1 METFLLNLLKTSLL
15 GSLAILAML
24 VLKPLWRERY
34 RAKTRCWL
42 WLALA
47 AFLLLPVDFSV
58 KNAPV
63 QAAPP
68 KDYTLFVGTDK
79 TAIQSTDNLF
89 GDMAEKSGQSPAQ
102 VRDTIIQRPVTN
114 PEQKTTRYI
123 PVTTILFYGYLAGA
137 AAFLLYQGVSYALFR
152 RTVRRWK
159 RDVSRADYA
168 AMLSDTARD
177 LGVSAPE
184 MIVCE
189 AISTPAV
196 TGLLRPRLLLP
207 HERYDVQELRYI
219 LRHELCHLK
228 RRDMLLKLV
237 LLAANAMHWFNPV
250 VYLMLRQADEDIEL
264 ACDSAA
270 TDGLELPERAAYSRT
285 LLAAV
290 QSSVRALPATT
301 CFGGTVER
309 LKRRI
314 TNVLGA
320 QKKRGLG
327 VVALVLA
334 LTLTAG
340 CAISWGERAQKNDD
354 PFADKSYTVDIL
366 LYEAP
371 AFTDGFTDG
380 TYPSFRTTTNT
391 AGEKYVTLCDAW
403 GSTSIY
409 GPMEEYTLEKQSFYA
424 LFGSTKAS
432 PVDDLIQNNKSA
444 WSGHCEEASDGQP
457 NQVYLLKQKD
467 GSVYLGLA
475 GDYEEDGSELF
486 CSVFRLNEQVN
497 PIYASMDDYAAAC
510 VEDLKK
516 GTMTYSVSENNDYA
530 SRSIE
535 DTVAD
540 VRVTQLEQADSLG
553 NLSPDG
559 TVLELWYFQYEMK
572 PTNEAGMQIDVI
584 GGQELTDDGYLN
596 ENWTHY
602 LTVLHYTYG
611 EKTGYQVIGT
621 YTGNDGLWY
630 NGCSYS
636 GEEKYYLHDFYVDY
650 AGLDLPKMFIP
661 DLLNDTAADGYG
673 RANQC
678 EARLISGDGSYYFY
692 APITAWAC
700 NPGTEFWYSRY
711 DTGSYFN
718 AKKLEQSLDEAKA
731 EWESTGA
738 KAEKTD
744 AGWRFVT
751 HEGMSNT
758 IVTLFDAPDGTCYEV
773 TTHWTFDGSTEENQ
787 WGWNRDRA
795 VEGEAVILQA
805 MVNSFRTSKI
815 LFTDG
820 SPNGSESSDPAPDD
834 TAFQADLQLASNGGA
849 SWLSLN
855 TDGMA
860 VGGHD
865 PKDSAPTVLLD
876 TCDYKEYD
884 PSESSPSGSAV
895 PPGGGNP
902 LALCLSLS
910 NSARFTFYEGS
921 DFMLYQHGD
930 TRYYK
935 VSSYGDYA
943 TIFDAMLAWY
953 NKTPDK
959 EATFESDLV
968 LASNAA
974 TVDILAFCPAS
985 GESGSHA
992 PLLTGYSVAL
1002 DSYEY
1007 KPIDKPKNLD
1017 GLDSVELWPHNA
1029 QATCLI
1035 FYKGTNTVKYVSGK
1049 SERYYRA
1056 VGDFSIVDND
1066 GRTLYDLMRVW
1077 YDTAEYS
1084 DMLTSDVRAQSKSF
1098 SWQEAAQ
1105 NWANAYYGTQKE
1117 VTSGSIYKFTWL
1129 NVTVNPAEETTQA
1142 KRKAGEIDDNTY
1154 CFAVRVEFT
1163 AESANALQSAM
1174 AGNTVK
1180 CENPAAPK
1188 DAYEFYRC
1196 CTIQLRDDGRWYGT
1210 ELGTGW
1216 LCAIP
1221 KKEGLPP
1228 PFFAVFQRRA
1238 GKSTGT
1244 SQRYVV

>member
-47 AFLLLPVDFSV
+47 VFLLLPVDFSV

-168 AMLSDTARD
+168 SLLSDTARD

-207 HERYDVQELRYI
+207 HEHYDVQELRYI

-340 CAISWGERAQKNDD
+340 CAVSWGERAQKNDD
-354 PFADKSYTVDIL
+354 PFADKSYTVDTL

-371 AFTDGFTDG
+371 GFTDGFTDG
-380 TYPSFRTTTNT
+380 AYPTFRTATNP
-391 AGEKYVTLCDAW
+391 AGEKYVTMFNDLGYAL
-403 GSTSIY
+403 IY
-409 GPMEEYTLEKQSFYA
+409 GPMEEYKLEKQSFYA
-424 LFGSTKAS
+424 LFGNTRDAS
-432 PVDDLIQNNKSA
+432 PVDDLMQHNKSA
-444 WSGHCEEASDGQP
+444 WTGYCEEAKDSQP
-457 NQVYLLKQKD
+457 YQAYLLEQED
-467 GSVYLGLA
+467 GTIYLGLSA
-475 GDYEEDGSELF
+475 DYAEDGSECF
-486 CSVFRLNEQVN
+486 CMVYRLNGQIN
-497 PIYASMDDYAAAC
+497 PIYASMDDYAAERVA
-510 VEDLKK
+510 ELKK
-516 GTMTYSVSENNDYA
+516 GTMTYSVSENNEYA

-540 VRVTQLEQADSLG
+540 VRVTQLEQGDSLG

-572 PTNEAGMQIDVI
+572 PTNEAGAQINIV

-596 ENWTHY
+596 EHWTHY

-611 EKTGYQVIGT
+611 EKTGYQIIGT

-636 GEEKYYLHDFYVDY
+636 GEEKYYLHDFYIDY
-650 AGLDLPKMFIP
+650 AGLNEPKMYIP
-661 DLLNDTAADGYG
+661 DLVDGLVEDGYG
-673 RANQC
+673 HGNSV
-678 EARLISGDGSYYFY
+678 EGRLVSGSTYNFCYYY
-692 APITAWAC
+692 VPITGWAC
-700 NPGTEFWYSRY
+700 SPGTDYWYSRY
-711 DTGSYFN
+711 DTGSYFSV
-718 AKKLEQSLDEAKA
+718 KKLERGINDAKA
-731 EWESTGA
+731 EWESTGVTG
-738 KAEKTD
+738 EKVDT
-744 AGWRFVT
+744 GCWRYVT

-758 IVTLFDAPDGTCYEV
+758 IVTLFAGPNNTTYEV
-773 TTHWTFDGSTEENQ
+773 EIHWLFDGSTEENQ

-795 VEGEAVILQA
+795 VEEEAVILQA
-805 MVNSFRTSKI
+805 MVKHFTINGGI
-815 LFTDG
+815 YFTDG
-820 SPNGSESSDPAPDD
+820 SSDSESPAD
-834 TAFQADLQLASNGGA
+834 TAFLTDLQLASNGGA

-865 PKDSAPTVLLD
+865 PKDAAPTVLLD

-895 PPGGGNP
+895 PPRGGNP

-974 TVDILAFCPAS
+974 TVDILAFCPAG

-1007 KPIDKPKNLD
+1007 KPIDKPKKLD

-1196 CTIQLRDDGRWYGT
+1196 CTIQLKDDGRWYGT

-1216 LCAIP
+1216 
-1221 KKEGLPP
+1221 
-1228 PFFAVFQRRA
+1228 
-1238 GKSTGT
+1238 
-1244 SQRYVV
+1244 

>member
-47 AFLLLPVDFSV
+47 AFLLLPIDFSV

-159 RDVSRADYA
+159 RDVARADYA

-270 TDGLELPERAAYSRT
+270 TDDLDRAERAAYSRT

-327 VVALVLA
+327 IVALVLA

-340 CAISWGERAQKNDD
+340 CAVSWGERAQKNDD
-354 PFADKSYTVDIL
+354 PFADKSYTVDTL

-371 AFTDGFTDG
+371 GFTDGFTDG
-380 TYPSFRTTTNT
+380 AYPTFRTATNP
-391 AGEKYVTLCDAW
+391 AGEKYVTMFNDLGYAL
-403 GSTSIY
+403 IY
-409 GPMEEYTLEKQSFYA
+409 GPMEEYKLEKQSFYA
-424 LFGSTKAS
+424 LFGNTRDAS
-432 PVDDLIQNNKSA
+432 PVDDLMQHNKSA
-444 WSGHCEEASDGQP
+444 WTGYCEEAKDSQP
-457 NQVYLLKQKD
+457 YQAYLLEQED
-467 GSVYLGLA
+467 GTIYLGLSA
-475 GDYEEDGSELF
+475 DYAEDGSECF
-486 CSVFRLNEQVN
+486 CMVYRLNEQIN
-497 PIYASMDDYAAAC
+497 PIYASMDDYAAMC

-516 GTMTYSVSENNDYA
+516 GTMTYSVSENNEYA

-540 VRVTQLEQADSLG
+540 VRVTQLEFADSLG

-572 PTNEAGMQIDVI
+572 PTNEAGAQINIV

-611 EKTGYQVIGT
+611 EKTGYQILGT
-621 YTGNDGLWY
+621 SMSNDGLWY
-630 NGCSYS
+630 NGCGY
-636 GEEKYYLHDFYVDY
+636 GVDLKYYLHDFYVDY
-650 AGLDLPKMFIP
+650 AGLNEPKMYIP
-661 DLLNDTAADGYG
+661 NLLNAATDGYG

-815 LFTDG
+815 LPTTD
-820 SPNGSESSDPAPDD
+820 PVLDDPA
-834 TAFQADLQLASNGGA
+834 FKADLQLATNGGA
-849 SWLSLN
+849 SWMYLSKN
-855 TDGMA
+855 SAA
-860 VGGHD
+860 VSD
-865 PKDSAPTVLLD
+865 CNMRNVTPTVKLDECSYALLNEEFTPD
-876 TCDYKEYD
+876 DGKQT
-884 PSESSPSGSAV
+884 
-895 PPGGGNP
+895 
-902 LALCLSLS
+902 LTLWLS
-910 NSARFTFYEGS
+910 NNDSSHLAFYEGTNV
-921 DFMLYQHGD
+921 MLYQRD
-930 TRYYK
+930 DARYYK
-935 VSSYGDYA
+935 VSNFGDYA
-943 TIFDAMLAWY
+943 TLYDAMLAWF
-953 NKTPDK
+953 NSAQSGTEP
-959 EATFESDLV
+959 SD
-968 LASNAA
+968 ASSTTTTNAVSRDSLIKA
-974 TVDILAFCPAS
+974 A
-985 GESGSHA
+985 
-992 PLLTGYSVAL
+992 
-1002 DSYEY
+1002 DSYVDLGGYLWYTAGGKFCRWRE
-1007 KPIDKPKNLD
+1007 
-1017 GLDSVELWPHNA
+1017 GGSVETVCDLPLDYDTPVSASLSTQDNRILMNYHIGG
-1029 QATCLI
+1029 ATMGSFI
-1035 FYKGTNTVKYVSGK
+1035 T
-1049 SERYYRA
+1049 
-1056 VGDFSIVDND
+1056 D
-1066 GRTLYDLMRVW
+1066 LYDTDGKKLSSINGYNAIAISGDIIVMTDYFMPTPNNMSIS
-1077 YDTAEYS
+1077 YDCGKTFTEFGDKDWFYGSA
-1084 DMLTSDVRAQSKSF
+1084 LTED
-1098 SWQEAAQ
+1098 
-1105 NWANAYYGTQKE
+1105 GTY
-1117 VTSGSIYKFTWL
+1117 VTSVSSSLEIRDGYVYTTAVYDINHEKSDDPL
-1129 NVTVNPAEETTQA
+1129 VTH
-1142 KRKAGEIDDNTY
+1142 
-1154 CFAVRVEFT
+1154 AVRI
-1163 AESANALQSAM
+1163 SI
-1174 AGNTVK
+1174 K
-1180 CENPAAPK
+1180 
-1188 DAYEFYRC
+1188 
-1196 CTIQLRDDGRWYGT
+1196 
-1210 ELGTGW
+1210 TGAQEI
-1216 LCAIP
+1216 LD
-1221 KKEGLPP
+1221 
-1228 PFFAVFQRRA
+1228 
-1238 GKSTGT
+1238 
-1244 SQRYVV
+1244 

>member
-47 AFLLLPVDFSV
+47 VFLLLPVDFSV

-79 TAIQSTDNLF
+79 TTIQSTDNLF
-89 GDMAEKSGQSPAQ
+89 GDMAEKSGQSPAA

-137 AAFLLYQGVSYALFR
+137 AAFLLYQGLSYALFR

-159 RDVSRADYA
+159 RDVARADYA

-207 HERYDVQELRYI
+207 HEHYDVQELRYI

-228 RRDMLLKLV
+228 RRDMLFKLV

-327 VVALVLA
+327 IVALVLA

-340 CAISWGERAQKNDD
+340 CAVSWGERAQKNDD
-354 PFADKSYTVDIL
+354 PFADKSYTVDTL

-371 AFTDGFTDG
+371 GFTDGFTDG
-380 TYPSFRTTTNT
+380 AYPTFRTATNP
-391 AGEKYVTLCDAW
+391 AGEKYVTMFNDLGYAL
-403 GSTSIY
+403 IY
-409 GPMEEYTLEKQSFYA
+409 GPMEEYKLEKQSFYA
-424 LFGSTKAS
+424 LFGNTRDAS
-432 PVDDLIQNNKSA
+432 PVDDLMQHNKSA
-444 WSGHCEEASDGQP
+444 WTGYCEEAKDSQP
-457 NQVYLLKQKD
+457 YQAYLLEQED
-467 GSVYLGLA
+467 GTIYLGLSA
-475 GDYEEDGSELF
+475 DYAEDGSECF
-486 CSVFRLNEQVN
+486 CMVYRLNEQIN

-510 VEDLKK
+510 VAELKK

-540 VRVTQLEQADSLG
+540 VRVTRLEQGDSLG

-596 ENWTHY
+596 EHWTHY

-611 EKTGYQVIGT
+611 EQTGYQVIGT

-630 NGCSYS
+630 NGCNYS
-636 GEEKYYLHDFYVDY
+636 GEEKYYLHDFYIDY

-661 DLLNDTAADGYG
+661 NLLNAATDGYG

-815 LFTDG
+815 LPTTD
-820 SPNGSESSDPAPDD
+820 PVLDDPA
-834 TAFQADLQLASNGGA
+834 FKADLQLATNGGA
-849 SWLSLN
+849 SWMYLSKN
-855 TDGMA
+855 SAA
-860 VGGHD
+860 VSD
-865 PKDSAPTVLLD
+865 CNMRNVTPTVKLDECSYALLNEEFTPD
-876 TCDYKEYD
+876 DGKQT
-884 PSESSPSGSAV
+884 
-895 PPGGGNP
+895 
-902 LALCLSLS
+902 LTLWLS
-910 NSARFTFYEGS
+910 NNDSSHLAFYEGTNV
-921 DFMLYQHGD
+921 MLYQRD
-930 TRYYK
+930 DARYYK
-935 VSSYGDYA
+935 VSNFGDYA
-943 TIFDAMLAWY
+943 TLYDAMLAWF
-953 NKTPDK
+953 NSAQSGTEP
-959 EATFESDLV
+959 SD
-968 LASNAA
+968 ASSTTTTNAVSRDSLIKA
-974 TVDILAFCPAS
+974 A
-985 GESGSHA
+985 
-992 PLLTGYSVAL
+992 
-1002 DSYEY
+1002 DSYVDLGGYLWYTAGGKFCRWRE
-1007 KPIDKPKNLD
+1007 
-1017 GLDSVELWPHNA
+1017 GGSVETVCDLPLDYDTPVSASLSTQDNRILMNYHIGG
-1029 QATCLI
+1029 ATMGSFI
-1035 FYKGTNTVKYVSGK
+1035 T
-1049 SERYYRA
+1049 
-1056 VGDFSIVDND
+1056 D
-1066 GRTLYDLMRVW
+1066 LYDTDGKKLSSINGYNAIAISGDIIVMTDHFMPTPNNLSIS
-1077 YDTAEYS
+1077 YDCGKTFTEFGDKDWFYGSA
-1084 DMLTSDVRAQSKSF
+1084 LTED
-1098 SWQEAAQ
+1098 
-1105 NWANAYYGTQKE
+1105 GTY
-1117 VTSGSIYKFTWL
+1117 VTSVSSSLEIRDGYVYTTAVYDINHEKSDDPL
-1129 NVTVNPAEETTQA
+1129 VTH
-1142 KRKAGEIDDNTY
+1142 
-1154 CFAVRVEFT
+1154 AVRI
-1163 AESANALQSAM
+1163 SI
-1174 AGNTVK
+1174 K
-1180 CENPAAPK
+1180 
-1188 DAYEFYRC
+1188 
-1196 CTIQLRDDGRWYGT
+1196 
-1210 ELGTGW
+1210 TGAQEI
-1216 LCAIP
+1216 LD
-1221 KKEGLPP
+1221 
-1228 PFFAVFQRRA
+1228 
-1238 GKSTGT
+1238 
-1244 SQRYVV
+1244 

>member
-79 TAIQSTDNLF
+79 TTIQSTDNLF

-168 AMLSDTARD
+168 SLLSDTARD

-207 HERYDVQELRYI
+207 HEHYDVQELRYI

-424 LFGSTKAS
+424 LFGNTRDAS
-432 PVDDLIQNNKSA
+432 PVDDLMQHNKSA
-444 WSGHCEEASDGQP
+444 WTGYCEEAKDSQP
-457 NQVYLLKQKD
+457 YQAYLLEQED
-467 GSVYLGLA
+467 GTIYLGLSA
-475 GDYEEDGSELF
+475 DYAEDGSECF
-486 CSVFRLNEQVN
+486 CMVYRLEKEDDT
-497 PIYASMDDYAAAC
+497 IYASMDDYAAERVA
-510 VEDLKK
+510 ELKK
-516 GTMTYSVSENNDYA
+516 GTMTYSVSENNEYA

-572 PTNEAGMQIDVI
+572 PTNEAGMQINIV

-602 LTVLHYTYG
+602 LTVLHYTSG
-611 EKTGYQVIGT
+611 EQTGYQVIGT

-744 AGWRFVT
+744 TGWRFVT
-751 HEGMSNT
+751 NEGMSNT
-758 IVTLFDAPDGTCYEV
+758 VVTLFDAPDNTCYEV
-773 TTHWTFDGSTEENQ
+773 EIHWSFDGSTAENE

-795 VEGEAVILQA
+795 VEGEAEVLRA
-805 MVNSFRTSKI
+805 MVRSFTVNW
-815 LFTDG
+815 DADAAA
-820 SPNGSESSDPAPDD
+820 DPALDD
-834 TAFQADLQLASNGGA
+834 SDFQADLQLASNGGA
-849 SWLSLN
+849 AWMFLYRDNAAITDRDMLNVTPTVKLDECSYALLNEEFTPDDGKQTLTLWLSN
-855 TDGMA
+855 N
-860 VGGHD
+860 
-865 PKDSAPTVLLD
+865 DS
-876 TCDYKEYD
+876 
-884 PSESSPSGSAV
+884 SH
-895 PPGGGNP
+895 
-902 LALCLSLS
+902 LA
-910 NSARFTFYEGS
+910 FYEGTNV
-921 DFMLYQHGD
+921 MLYQRD
-930 TRYYK
+930 DARYYK
-935 VSSYGDYA
+935 VSNFGDYA
-943 TIFDAMLAWY
+943 TLYDAMLAWF
-953 NKTPDK
+953 NSAQSGTEPSDASS
-959 EATFESDLV
+959 ATTT
-968 LASNAA
+968 NAVSRDSLIKA
-974 TVDILAFCPAS
+974 ADSYVDHGGYLWYTAGGELRRYRSGVIETVDTL
-985 GESGSHA
+985 
-992 PLLTGYSVAL
+992 
-1002 DSYEY
+1002 
-1007 KPIDKPKNLD
+1007 PIDYLNDTP
-1017 GLDSVELWPHNA
+1017 VNA
-1029 QATCLI
+1029 SLSTQDDRL
-1035 FYKGTNTVKYVSGK
+1035 
-1049 SERYYRA
+1049 
-1056 VGDFSIVDND
+1056 
-1066 GRTLYDLMRVW
+1066 LMS
-1077 YDTAEYS
+1077 YHIGGA
-1084 DMLTSDVRAQSKSF
+1084 
-1098 SWQEAAQ
+1098 
-1105 NWANAYYGTQKE
+1105 
-1117 VTSGSIYKFTWL
+1117 TSGSF
-1129 NVTVNPAEETTQA
+1129 VTDLYGVDGKKIASIGGYNSIAISGDTVVKT
-1142 KRKAGEIDDNTY
+1142 
-1154 CFAVRVEFT
+1154 
-1163 AESANALQSAM
+1163 LQFP
-1174 AGNTVK
+1174 
-1180 CENPAAPK
+1180 PAANNLYISYDCGGTFTPLGDK
-1188 DAYEFYRC
+1188 DWYYGAVKEDDSGVTYMSAELE
-1196 CTIQLRDDGRWYGT
+1196 IRDGYVYTHAVHDVFHDKTSDPLVTHEVR
-1210 ELGTGW
+1210 LNLKTGAQEI
-1216 LCAIP
+1216 LD
-1221 KKEGLPP
+1221 
-1228 PFFAVFQRRA
+1228 
-1238 GKSTGT
+1238 
-1244 SQRYVV
+1244 

>member
-47 AFLLLPVDFSV
+47 AFLLLPIDFSV

-207 HERYDVQELRYI
+207 HEHYDVQELRYI

-228 RRDMLLKLV
+228 RRDMLFKLV

-250 VYLMLRQADEDIEL
+250 VYLMLRQTDEDIEL

-327 VVALVLA
+327 IVALVLA

-340 CAISWGERAQKNDD
+340 CAVSWGNKNELSD
-354 PFADKSYTVDIL
+354 PFGKSYTIADIVYIGVEPDDTFRENAANAEL
-366 LYEAP
+366 LLRPDAQSITLTWTDRYKWDCTAAGSFEMTEENFDRYFDGSAFEAADNP
-371 AFTDGFTDG
+371 AGWQESDMSAAKLRRENANTWCFTTSSPPDGLTD
-380 TYPSFRTTTNT
+380 Y
-391 AGEKYVTLCDAW
+391 LC
-403 GSTSIY
+403 
-409 GPMEEYTLEKQSFYA
+409 
-424 LFGSTKAS
+424 
-432 PVDDLIQNNKSA
+432 
-444 WSGHCEEASDGQP
+444 
-457 NQVYLLKQKD
+457 LLQQKD
-467 GSVYLGLA
+467 GTLYLAMGYYPDSKQTAPHCFHTL
-475 GDYEEDGSELF
+475 
-486 CSVFRLNEQVN
+486 FRLAEKAV

-572 PTNEAGMQIDVI
+572 PTNEAGVQIDVI

-596 ENWTHY
+596 EHWTHY
-602 LTVLHYTYG
+602 LTVLHYTSG
-611 EKTGYQVIGT
+611 EQTGYQVIGT
-621 YTGNDGLWY
+621 SMSNDGLWY
-630 NGCSYS
+630 NGCGY
-636 GEEKYYLHDFYVDY
+636 GVDLKYYLHDFYVDY
-650 AGLDLPKMFIP
+650 AGLSEPKMYIP
-661 DLLNDTAADGYG
+661 DLVDGLVEDGYG
-673 RANQC
+673 HGNTV
-678 EARLISGDGSYYFY
+678 EGRLISGNGNYSFY
-692 APITAWAC
+692 APISGWTYKPDAEYA
-700 NPGTEFWYSRY
+700 EYWYSSY
-711 DTGSYFN
+711 NTGSYFSVTEVDHSLYDE
-718 AKKLEQSLDEAKA
+718 KL
-731 EWESTGA
+731 EWESAGYT
-738 KAEKTD
+738 AEWID
-744 AGWRFVT
+744 ESCRFVT

-758 IVTLFDAPDGTCYEV
+758 VVTLFKGPNNTCYIVEI
-773 TTHWTFDGSTEENQ
+773 HWLFDGSTEENQ
-787 WGWNRDRA
+787 WGWNHDRA
-795 VEGEAVILQA
+795 VEEEAVILQA
-805 MVNSFRTSKI
+805 MVKHFTINGGI
-815 LFTDG
+815 YFTDG
-820 SPNGSESSDPAPDD
+820 SSDSESPAD
-834 TAFQADLQLASNGGA
+834 TAFLTDLQLASNGGIESLTLFPA
-849 SWLSLN
+849 ATSSIISPREPVSTEGSELHVDLSNYGYSSTSEPENISLLNHIRIDLKGDSQSWF
-855 TDGMA
+855 
-860 VGGHD
+860 
-865 PKDSAPTVLLD
+865 
-876 TCDYKEYD
+876 
-884 PSESSPSGSAV
+884 ESYQ
-895 PPGGGNP
+895 GGNVIGYCAENRP
-902 LALCLSLS
+902 
-910 NSARFTFYEGS
+910 TE
-921 DFMLYQHGD
+921 
-930 TRYYK
+930 YY
-935 VSSYGDYA
+935 
-943 TIFDAMLAWY
+943 
-953 NKTPDK
+953 
-959 EATFESDLV
+959 
-968 LASNAA
+968 
-974 TVDILAFCPAS
+974 LAF
-985 GESGSHA
+985 
-992 PLLTGYSVAL
+992 
-1002 DSYEY
+1002 
-1007 KPIDKPKNLD
+1007 
-1017 GLDSVELWPHNA
+1017 
-1029 QATCLI
+1029 
-1035 FYKGTNTVKYVSGK
+1035 
-1049 SERYYRA
+1049 
-1056 VGDFSIVDND
+1056 GDF
-1066 GRTLYDLMRVW
+1066 GKYATLYDVILEWYHSAQSGTKPSDASSTTTTNAVSRDSLIKAADSYVDLGGYLW
-1077 YDTAEYS
+1077 YTAGGKFCRWHEGGSVETVCDLPLDYDTPVSASLSTQDNRILMNYHIGGAIMGSFITDLYDTDGKKLSSINGYNAIAISGDIIVMTDYFMPTPNNMSISYDCGKTFTEFGDKDWFYGS
-1084 DMLTSDVRAQSKSF
+1084 ALTED
-1098 SWQEAAQ
+1098 
-1105 NWANAYYGTQKE
+1105 GTY
-1117 VTSGSIYKFTWL
+1117 VTSVNSSLEIRDGYVYTTAVYDINHEKSDDPL
-1129 NVTVNPAEETTQA
+1129 VTH
-1142 KRKAGEIDDNTY
+1142 
-1154 CFAVRVEFT
+1154 AVRI
-1163 AESANALQSAM
+1163 SI
-1174 AGNTVK
+1174 K
-1180 CENPAAPK
+1180 
-1188 DAYEFYRC
+1188 
-1196 CTIQLRDDGRWYGT
+1196 
-1210 ELGTGW
+1210 TGAQEI
-1216 LCAIP
+1216 LD
-1221 KKEGLPP
+1221 
-1228 PFFAVFQRRA
+1228 
-1238 GKSTGT
+1238 
-1244 SQRYVV
+1244 

>member
-47 AFLLLPVDFSV
+47 VFLLLPIDFSV

-177 LGVSAPE
+177 LGVSTPE

-228 RRDMLLKLV
+228 RRDMLFKLV

-340 CAISWGERAQKNDD
+340 CAVSWGERAQKNDD
-354 PFADKSYTVDIL
+354 PFADKSYTVDTL

-371 AFTDGFTDG
+371 GFTDGFTDG
-380 TYPSFRTTTNT
+380 AYPTFRTATNP
-391 AGEKYVTLCDAW
+391 AGEKYVTMFNDLGYAL
-403 GSTSIY
+403 IY
-409 GPMEEYTLEKQSFYA
+409 GPMEEYKLEKQSFYA
-424 LFGSTKAS
+424 LFGNTRDAS
-432 PVDDLIQNNKSA
+432 PVDDLMQHNKSA
-444 WSGHCEEASDGQP
+444 WTGYCEEAKDSQP
-457 NQVYLLKQKD
+457 YQAYLLEQED
-467 GSVYLGLA
+467 GTIYLGLSA
-475 GDYEEDGSELF
+475 DYAEDGSECF
-486 CSVFRLNEQVN
+486 CMVYRLNEQIN

-516 GTMTYSVSENNDYA
+516 GTMTYSVSENNEYA

-540 VRVTQLEQADSLG
+540 VRVTQLEQGDSLG

-572 PTNEAGMQIDVI
+572 PTNEAGVQIDVI

-596 ENWTHY
+596 EHWTHY
-602 LTVLHYTYG
+602 LTVLHYTSG
-611 EKTGYQVIGT
+611 DTIGYQIIGT
-621 YTGNDGLWY
+621 SMSNDGLWY
-630 NGCSYS
+630 NGCGY
-636 GEEKYYLHDFYVDY
+636 GVDLKYYLHDFYVDY
-650 AGLDLPKMFIP
+650 AGLDLPKMYIP
-661 DLLNDTAADGYG
+661 NLVDGLVEDGYG
-673 RANQC
+673 HGNTV
-678 EARLISGDGSYYFY
+678 EGRLISGNGNYSFY
-692 APITAWAC
+692 APITGWTYKPDAEYA
-700 NPGTEFWYSRY
+700 EYWYSSY
-711 DTGSYFN
+711 NTGSYFSVT
-718 AKKLEQSLDEAKA
+718 EVDHSLYDEKP
-731 EWESTGA
+731 EWESAGYT
-738 KAEKTD
+738 AEWID
-744 AGWRFVT
+744 ESCRFVT

-758 IVTLFDAPDGTCYEV
+758 VVTLFNGPNNTCYIVEI
-773 TTHWTFDGSTEENQ
+773 HWLFDGSTEENQ
-787 WGWNRDRA
+787 WGWNHDRA
-795 VEGEAVILQA
+795 VEEEAVILQA

-815 LFTDG
+815 LPTM
-820 SPNGSESSDPAPDD
+820 DPVLDD
-834 TAFQADLQLASNGGA
+834 SAFKADLQLATNGGA
-849 SWLSLN
+849 SWMYLSKN
-855 TDGMA
+855 
-860 VGGHD
+860 
-865 PKDSAPTVLLD
+865 SATVSDCNMRNVTPTVKLDECSYALLNEEFTPD
-876 TCDYKEYD
+876 DGKQT
-884 PSESSPSGSAV
+884 
-895 PPGGGNP
+895 
-902 LALCLSLS
+902 LTLWLS
-910 NSARFTFYEGS
+910 NNDSSHLAFYES
-921 DFMLYQHGD
+921 TNVMLYQRD
-930 TRYYK
+930 DARYYK
-935 VSSYGDYA
+935 VSNFGDYA
-943 TIFDAMLAWY
+943 TLYDAMLAWF
-953 NKTPDK
+953 NSAQSGTEP
-959 EATFESDLV
+959 SD
-968 LASNAA
+968 ASSTTTTNAVSRDSLIKA
-974 TVDILAFCPAS
+974 A
-985 GESGSHA
+985 
-992 PLLTGYSVAL
+992 
-1002 DSYEY
+1002 DSYVDLGGYLWYTAGGKFCRWHE
-1007 KPIDKPKNLD
+1007 
-1017 GLDSVELWPHNA
+1017 GGSVE
-1029 QATCLI
+1029 
-1035 FYKGTNTVKYVSGK
+1035 TVCDLPLDYDTPVSA
-1049 SERYYRA
+1049 SL
-1056 VGDFSIVDND
+1056 STQDNRILMNYHIGGAIMGSFITD
-1066 GRTLYDLMRVW
+1066 LYDTDGKKLSSINGYNAIAISGDIIVMTDHFMPTPNNMSIS
-1077 YDTAEYS
+1077 YDCGKTFTEFGDKDWFYGSA
-1084 DMLTSDVRAQSKSF
+1084 LTED
-1098 SWQEAAQ
+1098 
-1105 NWANAYYGTQKE
+1105 GTY
-1117 VTSGSIYKFTWL
+1117 VTSVNSSLEIRDGYVYTTAVYDINHEKSDDPL
-1129 NVTVNPAEETTQA
+1129 VTH
-1142 KRKAGEIDDNTY
+1142 
-1154 CFAVRVEFT
+1154 AVRI
-1163 AESANALQSAM
+1163 SI
-1174 AGNTVK
+1174 K
-1180 CENPAAPK
+1180 
-1188 DAYEFYRC
+1188 
-1196 CTIQLRDDGRWYGT
+1196 
-1210 ELGTGW
+1210 TGAQEI
-1216 LCAIP
+1216 LD
-1221 KKEGLPP
+1221 
-1228 PFFAVFQRRA
+1228 
-1238 GKSTGT
+1238 
-1244 SQRYVV
+1244 

>member
-47 AFLLLPVDFSV
+47 AFLLLPIDFSV

-137 AAFLLYQGVSYALFR
+137 AAFLLYQGVSYAHFR

-327 VVALVLA
+327 IVALVLA

-340 CAISWGERAQKNDD
+340 CAVSWGERAQKNDD
-354 PFADKSYTVDIL
+354 PFADKSYTVDTL

-371 AFTDGFTDG
+371 GFTDGFTDG
-380 TYPSFRTTTNT
+380 AYPTFRTATNP
-391 AGEKYVTLCDAW
+391 AGEKYVTMFNDLGYAL
-403 GSTSIY
+403 IY
-409 GPMEEYTLEKQSFYA
+409 GPMEEYKLEKQSFYA
-424 LFGSTKAS
+424 LFGNTRDAS
-432 PVDDLIQNNKSA
+432 PVDDLMQHNKSA
-444 WSGHCEEASDGQP
+444 WTGYCEEAKDSQP
-457 NQVYLLKQKD
+457 YQAYLLEQED
-467 GSVYLGLA
+467 GTIYLGLSA
-475 GDYEEDGSELF
+475 DYAEDGSECF
-486 CSVFRLNEQVN
+486 CMVYRLNEQIN

-516 GTMTYSVSENNDYA
+516 GTMTYSVSENNEYA

-540 VRVTQLEQADSLG
+540 VRVTQLEQGDSLG

-572 PTNEAGMQIDVI
+572 PTNEAGVEIEPV
-584 GGQELTDDGYLN
+584 GGQYVTDDGYLR
-596 ENWTHY
+596 ESWTHY
-602 LTVLHYTYG
+602 LTVLHYTSG

-630 NGCSYS
+630 NGCNYS
-636 GEEKYYLHDFYVDY
+636 GEEKYYLHDFYIDY

-661 DLLNDTAADGYG
+661 NLLNAATDGYG

-815 LFTDG
+815 LPTTD
-820 SPNGSESSDPAPDD
+820 PVLDDPA
-834 TAFQADLQLASNGGA
+834 FKADLQLATNGGA
-849 SWLSLN
+849 SWMYLSKN
-855 TDGMA
+855 SAA
-860 VGGHD
+860 VSD
-865 PKDSAPTVLLD
+865 CNMRNVTPTVKLDECSYALLNEEFTPD
-876 TCDYKEYD
+876 DGKQT
-884 PSESSPSGSAV
+884 
-895 PPGGGNP
+895 
-902 LALCLSLS
+902 LTLWLS
-910 NSARFTFYEGS
+910 NNDSSHLAFYEGTNV
-921 DFMLYQHGD
+921 MLYQRD
-930 TRYYK
+930 DARYYK
-935 VSSYGDYA
+935 VSNFGDYA
-943 TIFDAMLAWY
+943 TLYDAMLAWF
-953 NKTPDK
+953 NSAQSGTEP
-959 EATFESDLV
+959 SD
-968 LASNAA
+968 ASSTTTTNAVSRDSLIKA
-974 TVDILAFCPAS
+974 A
-985 GESGSHA
+985 
-992 PLLTGYSVAL
+992 
-1002 DSYEY
+1002 DSYVDLGGYLWYTAGGKFCRWRE
-1007 KPIDKPKNLD
+1007 
-1017 GLDSVELWPHNA
+1017 GGSVETVCDLPLDYDTPVSASLSTQDNRILMNYHIGG
-1029 QATCLI
+1029 ATMGSFI
-1035 FYKGTNTVKYVSGK
+1035 T
-1049 SERYYRA
+1049 
-1056 VGDFSIVDND
+1056 D
-1066 GRTLYDLMRVW
+1066 LYDTDGKKLSSINGYNAIAISGDIIVMTDHFMPTPNNMSIS
-1077 YDTAEYS
+1077 YDCGKTFTEFGDKDWFYGSA
-1084 DMLTSDVRAQSKSF
+1084 LTED
-1098 SWQEAAQ
+1098 
-1105 NWANAYYGTQKE
+1105 GTY
-1117 VTSGSIYKFTWL
+1117 VTSVSSSLEIRDGYVYTTAVYDINHEKSDDPL
-1129 NVTVNPAEETTQA
+1129 VTH
-1142 KRKAGEIDDNTY
+1142 
-1154 CFAVRVEFT
+1154 AVRI
-1163 AESANALQSAM
+1163 SI
-1174 AGNTVK
+1174 K
-1180 CENPAAPK
+1180 
-1188 DAYEFYRC
+1188 
-1196 CTIQLRDDGRWYGT
+1196 
-1210 ELGTGW
+1210 TGAQEI
-1216 LCAIP
+1216 LD
-1221 KKEGLPP
+1221 
-1228 PFFAVFQRRA
+1228 
-1238 GKSTGT
+1238 
-1244 SQRYVV
+1244 

>member
-42 WLALA
+42 WLAMA
-47 AFLLLPVDFSV
+47 AFLLLPIDFSV

-159 RDVSRADYA
+159 RDVARADYA

-228 RRDMLLKLV
+228 RRDMLFKLV

-327 VVALVLA
+327 IVALVLA

-340 CAISWGERAQKNDD
+340 CAVSWGERAQAQKNDD

-380 TYPSFRTTTNT
+380 TYPSFRATTNT

-409 GPMEEYTLEKQSFYA
+409 GPMEEYTLEKESFYA

-540 VRVTQLEQADSLG
+540 VRVTRLEQGDSLG

-572 PTNEAGMQIDVI
+572 PTNEAGVQIDVI

-611 EKTGYQVIGT
+611 EQTGYQVIGT
-621 YTGNDGLWY
+621 SMSNDGLWY
-630 NGCSYS
+630 NGCGY
-636 GEEKYYLHDFYVDY
+636 GVDLKYYLHDFYIDY
-650 AGLDLPKMFIP
+650 AGLNEPKMYIP
-661 DLLNDTAADGYG
+661 DLVDGLVEDGYG
-673 RANQC
+673 HGNSV
-678 EARLISGDGSYYFY
+678 EGRLVSGSTYNFCYYY
-692 APITAWAC
+692 VPITGWAC
-700 NPGTEFWYSRY
+700 SPGTDYWYSRY
-711 DTGSYFN
+711 DTGSYFSV
-718 AKKLEQSLDEAKA
+718 KKLERGINDAKA
-731 EWESTGA
+731 EWESTGVTG
-738 KAEKTD
+738 EKVDT
-744 AGWRFVT
+744 GCWRYVT

-758 IVTLFDAPDGTCYEV
+758 IVTLFAGPNNTTYEV
-773 TTHWTFDGSTEENQ
+773 EIHWLFDGSSEENQ
-787 WGWNRDRA
+787 WGWNHDRA
-795 VEGEAVILQA
+795 VEEEAVILQA

-815 LFTDG
+815 LPTTD
-820 SPNGSESSDPAPDD
+820 PVLDDP
-834 TAFQADLQLASNGGA
+834 TFKADLQLATNGGA
-849 SWLSLN
+849 SWMYLSKNSAAVSDCNMRNVSPAVKLDECSYTLLN
-855 TDGMA
+855 KDFTPADG
-860 VGGHD
+860 
-865 PKDSAPTVLLD
+865 TQVLELW
-876 TCDYKEYD
+876 
-884 PSESSPSGSAV
+884 
-895 PPGGGNP
+895 
-902 LALCLSLS
+902 LS
-910 NSARFTFYEGS
+910 NNDASHFAFYEGTNV
-921 DFMLYQHGD
+921 MLYQRD
-930 TRYYK
+930 DARYYK
-935 VSSYGDYA
+935 VSNFGDYA
-943 TIFDAMLAWY
+943 TLYDAMLAWY
-953 NKTPDK
+953 HSAQSGTKP
-959 EATFESDLV
+959 SD
-968 LASNAA
+968 ASSTTTTNAVSRDSLIKA
-974 TVDILAFCPAS
+974 A
-985 GESGSHA
+985 
-992 PLLTGYSVAL
+992 
-1002 DSYEY
+1002 DSYVDLGGYLWYTAGGKFCRWRE
-1007 KPIDKPKNLD
+1007 
-1017 GLDSVELWPHNA
+1017 GGSVETVCDLPLDYDTPVSASLSTQDNRILMNYHIGG
-1029 QATCLI
+1029 ATMGSFI
-1035 FYKGTNTVKYVSGK
+1035 T
-1049 SERYYRA
+1049 
-1056 VGDFSIVDND
+1056 D
-1066 GRTLYDLMRVW
+1066 LYDTDGKKLSSINGYNAIAISGDIIVMTDYFMPTPNNLSIS
-1077 YDTAEYS
+1077 YDCGKTFTEFGDKDWFYGSA
-1084 DMLTSDVRAQSKSF
+1084 LTED
-1098 SWQEAAQ
+1098 
-1105 NWANAYYGTQKE
+1105 GTY
-1117 VTSGSIYKFTWL
+1117 VTSVSSSLEIRDGYVYTTAVYDINHEKSDDPL
-1129 NVTVNPAEETTQA
+1129 VTH
-1142 KRKAGEIDDNTY
+1142 
-1154 CFAVRVEFT
+1154 AVRI
-1163 AESANALQSAM
+1163 SI
-1174 AGNTVK
+1174 K
-1180 CENPAAPK
+1180 
-1188 DAYEFYRC
+1188 
-1196 CTIQLRDDGRWYGT
+1196 
-1210 ELGTGW
+1210 TGAQEI
-1216 LCAIP
+1216 LD
-1221 KKEGLPP
+1221 
-1228 PFFAVFQRRA
+1228 
-1238 GKSTGT
+1238 
-1244 SQRYVV
+1244 

>member
-137 AAFLLYQGVSYALFR
+137 AAFLLYQGISYAHFR

-168 AMLSDTARD
+168 AMLSNTARD

-327 VVALVLA
+327 IVALVLA

-340 CAISWGERAQKNDD
+340 CAVSWGERAQKNDD
-354 PFADKSYTVDIL
+354 PFADKSYTVDTL

-371 AFTDGFTDG
+371 GFTDGFTDG
-380 TYPSFRTTTNT
+380 AYPTFRTATNP
-391 AGEKYVTLCDAW
+391 AGEKYVTMFNDLGYAL
-403 GSTSIY
+403 IY
-409 GPMEEYTLEKQSFYA
+409 GPMEEYKLEKQSFYA
-424 LFGSTKAS
+424 LFGNTRDAS
-432 PVDDLIQNNKSA
+432 PVDDLMQHNKSA
-444 WSGHCEEASDGQP
+444 WTGYCEEAKDSQP
-457 NQVYLLKQKD
+457 YQAYLLEQED
-467 GSVYLGLA
+467 GTIYLGLSA
-475 GDYEEDGSELF
+475 DYAEDGSECF
-486 CSVFRLNEQVN
+486 CMVYRLEKEDDT
-497 PIYASMDDYAAAC
+497 IYPSMDDYAAAC

-540 VRVTQLEQADSLG
+540 VRVTRLEQGDSLG

-572 PTNEAGMQIDVI
+572 PTNEAGVQIDVI

-596 ENWTHY
+596 EHWTHY

-611 EKTGYQVIGT
+611 EKTGYQIIGT
-621 YTGNDGLWY
+621 SMSNDGLWY
-630 NGCSYS
+630 NGCGY
-636 GEEKYYLHDFYVDY
+636 GVDLKYYLHDFYVDY
-650 AGLDLPKMFIP
+650 AGLSEPKMYIP
-661 DLLNDTAADGYG
+661 DLVDGLVEDGYG
-673 RANQC
+673 HGNSV
-678 EARLISGDGSYYFY
+678 EGRLISGNGNYRFY
-692 APITAWAC
+692 APISGWTYKPDAKYA
-700 NPGTEFWYSRY
+700 EYWYSSY
-711 DTGSYFN
+711 NTGSYFSVT
-718 AKKLEQSLDEAKA
+718 EVDHSLYDEKP
-731 EWESTGA
+731 EWESAGYT
-738 KAEKTD
+738 AEWID
-744 AGWRFVT
+744 ESCRFVT

-758 IVTLFDAPDGTCYEV
+758 VVTLFNGPNNTCYIVEI
-773 TTHWTFDGSTEENQ
+773 HWLFDGSTEENQ

-795 VEGEAVILQA
+795 VEEEAVILQA

-815 LFTDG
+815 LPTTD
-820 SPNGSESSDPAPDD
+820 PVLDDPA
-834 TAFQADLQLASNGGA
+834 FKADLQLATNGGA
-849 SWLSLN
+849 SWMYLSKNSAAVSDCNMRNVSPAVKLDECSYTLLN
-855 TDGMA
+855 KDFTPADG
-860 VGGHD
+860 
-865 PKDSAPTVLLD
+865 TQVLELW
-876 TCDYKEYD
+876 
-884 PSESSPSGSAV
+884 
-895 PPGGGNP
+895 
-902 LALCLSLS
+902 LS
-910 NSARFTFYEGS
+910 NNDDSHFAFYEGTNV
-921 DFMLYQHGD
+921 MLYQRD
-930 TRYYK
+930 DARYYK
-935 VSSYGDYA
+935 VSNFGDYA
-943 TIFDAMLAWY
+943 TLYNAMLAWF
-953 NKTPDK
+953 NSAQSGTEPSDASS
-959 EATFESDLV
+959 ATTT
-968 LASNAA
+968 NAVSRDSLIKA
-974 TVDILAFCPAS
+974 A
-985 GESGSHA
+985 
-992 PLLTGYSVAL
+992 
-1002 DSYEY
+1002 DSYVDLGGYLWYTAGGKFCRWHE
-1007 KPIDKPKNLD
+1007 
-1017 GLDSVELWPHNA
+1017 GGSVE
-1029 QATCLI
+1029 
-1035 FYKGTNTVKYVSGK
+1035 TVCDLPLDYDTPVSA
-1049 SERYYRA
+1049 SL
-1056 VGDFSIVDND
+1056 STQDNRILMNYHIGGAIMGSFITD
-1066 GRTLYDLMRVW
+1066 LYDTDGKKLSSINGYNAIAISGDIIVMTDYFMPTPNNMSIS
-1077 YDTAEYS
+1077 YDCGKTFTEFGDKDWFYGSA
-1084 DMLTSDVRAQSKSF
+1084 LTED
-1098 SWQEAAQ
+1098 
-1105 NWANAYYGTQKE
+1105 GTY
-1117 VTSGSIYKFTWL
+1117 VTSVNSSLEIRDGYVYTTAVYDINHEKSDDPL
-1129 NVTVNPAEETTQA
+1129 VTH
-1142 KRKAGEIDDNTY
+1142 
-1154 CFAVRVEFT
+1154 AVRI
-1163 AESANALQSAM
+1163 SI
-1174 AGNTVK
+1174 K
-1180 CENPAAPK
+1180 
-1188 DAYEFYRC
+1188 
-1196 CTIQLRDDGRWYGT
+1196 
-1210 ELGTGW
+1210 TGAQEI
-1216 LCAIP
+1216 LD
-1221 KKEGLPP
+1221 
-1228 PFFAVFQRRA
+1228 
-1238 GKSTGT
+1238 
-1244 SQRYVV
+1244 

>member
-47 AFLLLPVDFSV
+47 VFLLLPVDFSV

-79 TAIQSTDNLF
+79 TTIQSTDNLF
-89 GDMAEKSGQSPAQ
+89 GDMAEKSGQSPAA

-159 RDVSRADYA
+159 RDVARADYA
-168 AMLSDTARD
+168 SLLSDTARD

-207 HERYDVQELRYI
+207 HEHYDVQELRYI

-340 CAISWGERAQKNDD
+340 CAVSWGERAQKNDD
-354 PFADKSYTVDIL
+354 PFADKSYTVDTL

-371 AFTDGFTDG
+371 GFTDGFTDG
-380 TYPSFRTTTNT
+380 AYPTFRTATNP
-391 AGEKYVTLCDAW
+391 AGEKYVTMFSDLGYAL
-403 GSTSIY
+403 IY
-409 GPMEEYTLEKQSFYA
+409 GPMEEYKLEKQSFYA
-424 LFGSTKAS
+424 LFGNTRDAF
-432 PVDDLIQNNKSA
+432 PVDDLMQHNKSA
-444 WSGHCEEASDGQP
+444 WTGYCEEAKDSQP
-457 NQVYLLKQKD
+457 YQAYLLEQED
-467 GSVYLGLA
+467 GTIYLGLSA
-475 GDYEEDGSELF
+475 DYAEDGSECF
-486 CSVFRLNEQVN
+486 CMVYRLNEQIN

-510 VEDLKK
+510 VAELKK

-540 VRVTQLEQADSLG
+540 VRVTQLEFADSLG

-572 PTNEAGMQIDVI
+572 PTNEAGVEIEPV
-584 GGQELTDDGYLN
+584 GGQYVTDDGYLR
-596 ENWTHY
+596 ESWTHY
-602 LTVLHYTYG
+602 LTVLRYTSG

-630 NGCSYS
+630 DGCNYS
-636 GEEKYYLHDFYVDY
+636 GEEKYYLHDFYIDY

-661 DLLNDTAADGYG
+661 NLLNAATDGYG

-815 LFTDG
+815 LPTID
-820 SPNGSESSDPAPDD
+820 PVLDDPA
-834 TAFQADLQLASNGGA
+834 FKADLQLATNGGA
-849 SWLSLN
+849 SWMYLSKNSAAVSDCNMRNVSPAVKLDECSYALLN
-855 TDGMA
+855 EEFTPDDG
-860 VGGHD
+860 
-865 PKDSAPTVLLD
+865 KQTLTLW
-876 TCDYKEYD
+876 
-884 PSESSPSGSAV
+884 
-895 PPGGGNP
+895 
-902 LALCLSLS
+902 LS
-910 NSARFTFYEGS
+910 NNDSSHLAFYEGTNV
-921 DFMLYQHGD
+921 MLYQRD
-930 TRYYK
+930 DARYYK
-935 VSSYGDYA
+935 VSNFGDYA
-943 TIFDAMLAWY
+943 TLYDAMLAWFNSAQSGTETSDASSATTTNAVSRDSLIKAADSYVDLGGYLWYTADGKFYRWHEGGSVETLRELPY
-953 NKTPDK
+953 NDVTDQPAIATLAVEYDQVALRWHIGGATTGTTMLELYGADGKRTMELDGSAPFAISGNTIVKLRSFPPTTGNLLLSTDGGKTW
-959 EATFESDLV
+959 
-968 LASNAA
+968 
-974 TVDILAFCPAS
+974 S
-985 GESGSHA
+985 GLGDADWFYGSVTEDSSGSTSYA
-992 PLLTGYSVAL
+992 LADLTIRDGYVYTTAVY
-1002 DSYEY
+1002 D
-1007 KPIDKPKNLD
+1007 IDHQK
-1017 GLDSVELWPHNA
+1017 
-1029 QATCLI
+1029 
-1035 FYKGTNTVKYVSGK
+1035 
-1049 SERYYRA
+1049 
-1056 VGDFSIVDND
+1056 
-1066 GRTLYDLMRVW
+1066 
-1077 YDTAEYS
+1077 
-1084 DMLTSDVRAQSKSF
+1084 TSDPL
-1098 SWQEAAQ
+1098 
-1105 NWANAYYGTQKE
+1105 
-1117 VTSGSIYKFTWL
+1117 VTHS
-1129 NVTVNPAEETTQA
+1129 
-1142 KRKAGEIDDNTY
+1142 
-1154 CFAVRVEFT
+1154 VRV
-1163 AESANALQSAM
+1163 NL
-1174 AGNTVK
+1174 K
-1180 CENPAAPK
+1180 
-1188 DAYEFYRC
+1188 
-1196 CTIQLRDDGRWYGT
+1196 
-1210 ELGTGW
+1210 TGAQEI
-1216 LCAIP
+1216 LD
-1221 KKEGLPP
+1221 
-1228 PFFAVFQRRA
+1228 
-1238 GKSTGT
+1238 
-1244 SQRYVV
+1244 

>member
-47 AFLLLPVDFSV
+47 VFLLLPVDFSV

-79 TAIQSTDNLF
+79 TTIQSTDNLF

-207 HERYDVQELRYI
+207 HEHYDVQELRYI

-327 VVALVLA
+327 IVALVLA

-340 CAISWGERAQKNDD
+340 CAVSWGSRDASTA
-354 PFADKSYTVDIL
+354 PFDGSRYHPVFVLENPELTIGESFLPLSNITSTSVQLSQADGIKMVALTYTGTAMVYTPMESVTL
-366 LYEAP
+366 TQEN
-371 AFTDGFTDG
+371 FDG
-380 TYPSFRTTTNT
+380 TLLPDLDALRSDNKT
-391 AGEKYVTLCDAW
+391 AWRVQLPDNFDDHDPEASPNLVFLLEQEDGTLYLCIGYHFNGGDAFPEDSDRIRW
-403 GSTSIY
+403 VY
-409 GPMEEYTLEKQSFYA
+409 RLEK
-424 LFGSTKAS
+424 
-432 PVDDLIQNNKSA
+432 
-444 WSGHCEEASDGQP
+444 
-457 NQVYLLKQKD
+457 
-467 GSVYLGLA
+467 
-475 GDYEEDGSELF
+475 ED
-486 CSVFRLNEQVN
+486 NT
-497 PIYASMDDYAAAC
+497 IYPSMDDYAAAC
-510 VEDLKK
+510 VEYLKK

-540 VRVTQLEQADSLG
+540 VRVTRLEQGDSLG

-572 PTNEAGMQIDVI
+572 PTNEAGVQIDVI

-596 ENWTHY
+596 EHWTHY
-602 LTVLHYTYG
+602 LTVLHYTSG
-611 EKTGYQVIGT
+611 EKTGYQIIGT
-621 YTGNDGLWY
+621 SMSNDGLWY
-630 NGCSYS
+630 NGCGY
-636 GEEKYYLHDFYVDY
+636 GVDLKYYLHDFYVDY

-795 VEGEAVILQA
+795 VEEEAVILQA
-805 MVNSFRTSKI
+805 MVKHFTINGGI
-815 LFTDG
+815 YFTDG
-820 SPNGSESSDPAPDD
+820 SSDSESPAD
-834 TAFQADLQLASNGGA
+834 TAFLTDLQLAANGGIESLTLFPA
-849 SWLSLN
+849 ATSSIISPREPVSTEGSELHVDLSNYGYSSTSEPENISLLNHIRIDLKGDSQSWF
-855 TDGMA
+855 
-860 VGGHD
+860 
-865 PKDSAPTVLLD
+865 
-876 TCDYKEYD
+876 
-884 PSESSPSGSAV
+884 ESYQ
-895 PPGGGNP
+895 GGNVIGYCAENRP
-902 LALCLSLS
+902 
-910 NSARFTFYEGS
+910 TE
-921 DFMLYQHGD
+921 
-930 TRYYK
+930 YY
-935 VSSYGDYA
+935 
-943 TIFDAMLAWY
+943 
-953 NKTPDK
+953 
-959 EATFESDLV
+959 
-968 LASNAA
+968 
-974 TVDILAFCPAS
+974 LAF
-985 GESGSHA
+985 
-992 PLLTGYSVAL
+992 
-1002 DSYEY
+1002 
-1007 KPIDKPKNLD
+1007 
-1017 GLDSVELWPHNA
+1017 
-1029 QATCLI
+1029 
-1035 FYKGTNTVKYVSGK
+1035 
-1049 SERYYRA
+1049 
-1056 VGDFSIVDND
+1056 GDF
-1066 GRTLYDLMRVW
+1066 GKYATLYDVILEWYHSAQSGTEPSDASSTTTTNAVSRDSLIKAADSYVDLGGYLW
-1077 YDTAEYS
+1077 YTAGGKFCRWHEGGSVETVCDLPLDYDTPVSASLSTQDNRVLMNYHIGGAIMGSFITDLYDTDGKKLSSINGYNAIAISGDIIVMTDHFMPTPNNMSISYDCGKTFTEFGDKDWFYGS
-1084 DMLTSDVRAQSKSF
+1084 ALTED
-1098 SWQEAAQ
+1098 
-1105 NWANAYYGTQKE
+1105 GTY
-1117 VTSGSIYKFTWL
+1117 VTSVNSSLEIRDGYVYTTAVYDINHEKSDDPL
-1129 NVTVNPAEETTQA
+1129 VTH
-1142 KRKAGEIDDNTY
+1142 
-1154 CFAVRVEFT
+1154 AVRI
-1163 AESANALQSAM
+1163 SI
-1174 AGNTVK
+1174 K
-1180 CENPAAPK
+1180 
-1188 DAYEFYRC
+1188 
-1196 CTIQLRDDGRWYGT
+1196 
-1210 ELGTGW
+1210 TGAQEI
-1216 LCAIP
+1216 LD
-1221 KKEGLPP
+1221 
-1228 PFFAVFQRRA
+1228 
-1238 GKSTGT
+1238 
-1244 SQRYVV
+1244 

>member
-137 AAFLLYQGVSYALFR
+137 AAFLLYQGVSYTLFR

-159 RDVSRADYA
+159 RDVARADYA

-314 TNVLGA
+314 TNVLGV

-327 VVALVLA
+327 IVALVLA

-340 CAISWGERAQKNDD
+340 CAVSWGERAQKNDD
-354 PFADKSYTVDIL
+354 PFADKSYTVDTL

-371 AFTDGFTDG
+371 GFTDGFTDG
-380 TYPSFRTTTNT
+380 AYPTFRTATNP
-391 AGEKYVTLCDAW
+391 AGEKYVTMFNDLGYAL
-403 GSTSIY
+403 IY
-409 GPMEEYTLEKQSFYA
+409 GPMEEYKLEKQSFYA
-424 LFGSTKAS
+424 LFGNTRDAS
-432 PVDDLIQNNKSA
+432 PVDDLMQHNKSA
-444 WSGHCEEASDGQP
+444 WTGYCEEAKDSQPYQAYFLEQEDGTI
-457 NQVYLLKQKD
+457 
-467 GSVYLGLA
+467 YLGLSA
-475 GDYEEDGSELF
+475 DYAEDGSECF
-486 CSVFRLNEQVN
+486 CMVYRLNEQIN
-497 PIYASMDDYAAAC
+497 PIYASMDDYAAMC

-516 GTMTYSVSENNDYA
+516 GTMTYSVSENNEYA

-540 VRVTQLEQADSLG
+540 VRVTQLEFADSLG

-572 PTNEAGMQIDVI
+572 PTNEAGVEIEPV
-584 GGQELTDDGYLN
+584 GGQYVTDDGYLR
-596 ENWTHY
+596 ESWTHY
-602 LTVLHYTYG
+602 LTVLHYTSG

-630 NGCSYS
+630 NGCNYS
-636 GEEKYYLHDFYVDY
+636 GEEKYYLHDFYIDY

-661 DLLNDTAADGYG
+661 NLLNAATDGYG

-815 LFTDG
+815 LPTTD
-820 SPNGSESSDPAPDD
+820 PVLDDPA
-834 TAFQADLQLASNGGA
+834 FKADLQLATNGGA
-849 SWLSLN
+849 SWMYLSKN
-855 TDGMA
+855 SAA
-860 VGGHD
+860 VSD
-865 PKDSAPTVLLD
+865 CNMRNVTPTVKLDECSYALLNEEFTPD
-876 TCDYKEYD
+876 DGKQT
-884 PSESSPSGSAV
+884 
-895 PPGGGNP
+895 
-902 LALCLSLS
+902 LTLWLS
-910 NSARFTFYEGS
+910 NNDSSHLAFYEGTNV
-921 DFMLYQHGD
+921 MLYQRD
-930 TRYYK
+930 DARYYK
-935 VSSYGDYA
+935 VSNFGDYA
-943 TIFDAMLAWY
+943 TLYDAMLAWF
-953 NKTPDK
+953 NSAQSGTKP
-959 EATFESDLV
+959 SD
-968 LASNAA
+968 ASSTTTTNAVSRDSLIKA
-974 TVDILAFCPAS
+974 A
-985 GESGSHA
+985 
-992 PLLTGYSVAL
+992 
-1002 DSYEY
+1002 DSYVDLGGYLWYTAGGKFCRWRE
-1007 KPIDKPKNLD
+1007 
-1017 GLDSVELWPHNA
+1017 GGSVETVCDLPLDYDTPVSASLSTQDNRILMNYHIGG
-1029 QATCLI
+1029 ATMGSFI
-1035 FYKGTNTVKYVSGK
+1035 T
-1049 SERYYRA
+1049 
-1056 VGDFSIVDND
+1056 D
-1066 GRTLYDLMRVW
+1066 LYDTDGKKLSSINGYNAIAISGDIIVMTDYFMPTPNNLSIS
-1077 YDTAEYS
+1077 YDCGKTFTEFGDKDWFYGSA
-1084 DMLTSDVRAQSKSF
+1084 LTED
-1098 SWQEAAQ
+1098 
-1105 NWANAYYGTQKE
+1105 GTY
-1117 VTSGSIYKFTWL
+1117 VTSVSSSLEIRDGYVYTTAVYDINHEKSDDPL
-1129 NVTVNPAEETTQA
+1129 VTH
-1142 KRKAGEIDDNTY
+1142 
-1154 CFAVRVEFT
+1154 AVRI
-1163 AESANALQSAM
+1163 S
-1174 AGNTVK
+1174 
-1180 CENPAAPK
+1180 
-1188 DAYEFYRC
+1188 
-1196 CTIQLRDDGRWYGT
+1196 I
-1210 ELGTGW
+1210 
-1216 LCAIP
+1216 
-1221 KKEGLPP
+1221 
-1228 PFFAVFQRRA
+1228 
-1238 GKSTGT
+1238 KSGA
-1244 SQRYVV
+1244 QEILD

>member
-68 KDYTLFVGTDK
+68 RDYTLFVGTDK

-340 CAISWGERAQKNDD
+340 CAVGWGERAQTQKNDD

-530 SRSIE
+530 SRSVE

-540 VRVTQLEQADSLG
+540 VRVTQLEFADSLG

-572 PTNEAGMQIDVI
+572 PTNEAGVEIEPV
-584 GGQELTDDGYLN
+584 GGQYVTDDGYLR
-596 ENWTHY
+596 ESWTHY
-602 LTVLHYTYG
+602 LTVLHYTSG

-621 YTGNDGLWY
+621 YIGNDGLWY
-630 NGCSYS
+630 DGCNYS
-636 GEEKYYLHDFYVDY
+636 GEEKYYLHDFYIDY
-650 AGLDLPKMFIP
+650 AGLNEPKMYIP
-661 DLLNDTAADGYG
+661 NLLNAATDGYG

-815 LFTDG
+815 LPTTD
-820 SPNGSESSDPAPDD
+820 PVLDDPA
-834 TAFQADLQLASNGGA
+834 FKADLQLATNGGA
-849 SWLSLN
+849 SWMYLSKN
-855 TDGMA
+855 SAA
-860 VGGHD
+860 VSD
-865 PKDSAPTVLLD
+865 CNMRNVTPTVNLDECSYALLNEEFTPD
-876 TCDYKEYD
+876 DGKQT
-884 PSESSPSGSAV
+884 
-895 PPGGGNP
+895 
-902 LALCLSLS
+902 LTLWLS
-910 NSARFTFYEGS
+910 NNDSSHLAFFEGT
-921 DFMLYQHGD
+921 DIMLYQRDGAH
-930 TRYYK
+930 YYK

-943 TIFDAMLAWY
+943 TLYDAMLAWY
-953 NKTPDK
+953 NS
-959 EATFESDLV
+959 AAESD
-968 LASNAA
+968 
-974 TVDILAFCPAS
+974 
-985 GESGSHA
+985 
-992 PLLTGYSVAL
+992 
-1002 DSYEY
+1002 
-1007 KPIDKPKNLD
+1007 
-1017 GLDSVELWPHNA
+1017 
-1029 QATCLI
+1029 
-1035 FYKGTNTVKYVSGK
+1035 
-1049 SERYYRA
+1049 
-1056 VGDFSIVDND
+1056 
-1066 GRTLYDLMRVW
+1066 
-1077 YDTAEYS
+1077 
-1084 DMLTSDVRAQSKSF
+1084 
-1098 SWQEAAQ
+1098 
-1105 NWANAYYGTQKE
+1105 
-1117 VTSGSIYKFTWL
+1117 
-1129 NVTVNPAEETTQA
+1129 
-1142 KRKAGEIDDNTY
+1142 
-1154 CFAVRVEFT
+1154 
-1163 AESANALQSAM
+1163 
-1174 AGNTVK
+1174 
-1180 CENPAAPK
+1180 
-1188 DAYEFYRC
+1188 
-1196 CTIQLRDDGRWYGT
+1196 
-1210 ELGTGW
+1210 
-1216 LCAIP
+1216 
-1221 KKEGLPP
+1221 
-1228 PFFAVFQRRA
+1228 
-1238 GKSTGT
+1238 TGT
-1244 SQRYVV
+1244 SAIASATVTRDSIIKAAGSYVDYGGYLWYTAGGKFCRWREGGSVETVCDLPLDYDTPVSASLSTQDNRILMNYHIGGATMGSFITDLYDTDGKKLSSINGYNAIAISGDIIVMTDYFMPTPNNLSISYDCGKTFTEFGDKDWFYGSALTEDGTYVTSVNSSLEIRDGYVYTTAVYDINHEKSDDPLVTHAVRISIKTGAQEILD

>member
-47 AFLLLPVDFSV
+47 VFLLLPVDFSV

-79 TAIQSTDNLF
+79 TTIQSTDNLF
-89 GDMAEKSGQSPAQ
+89 SDMAEKSGQSPAQ

-159 RDVSRADYA
+159 RDVARADYA

-207 HERYDVQELRYI
+207 HEHYDVQELRYI

-340 CAISWGERAQKNDD
+340 CAVGWGERAQKNDD

-497 PIYASMDDYAAAC
+497 PIYASMDDYAAERVA
-510 VEDLKK
+510 ELKK
-516 GTMTYSVSENNDYA
+516 GTMTYSVSENNEYA

-572 PTNEAGMQIDVI
+572 PTNEAGAQINIV

-602 LTVLHYTYG
+602 LTVLHYTSG

-795 VEGEAVILQA
+795 VEGEAAILQA
-805 MVNSFRTSKI
+805 MTDSFTITGKI
-815 LFTDG
+815 LLTQEDASAASTGFDALDAALDALGDMNVTADPLG
-820 SPNGSESSDPAPDD
+820 HAVMVPNATAKWDDRNGTNIAYRAEIAKQFRQYSWKETSNVAQFGEEVLSVQCGRWNFYLYSNYKNVLSFFDQESDPKGYPYAFEITNAGAENAVWDAFYKWYEEAVAADNGKQTVTPAATDTLSRASITKSADSYVDNDD
-834 TAFQADLQLASNGGA
+834 YLWYISGGKLCR
-849 SWLSLN
+849 WR
-855 TDGMA
+855 
-860 VGGHD
+860 
-865 PKDSAPTVLLD
+865 
-876 TCDYKEYD
+876 E
-884 PSESSPSGSAV
+884 GSAV
-895 PPGGGNP
+895 ETICTLPIDSLTDSPVR
-902 LALCLSLS
+902 ATLSI
-910 NSARFTFYEGS
+910 RGS
-921 DFMLYQHGD
+921 
-930 TRYYK
+930 R
-935 VSSYGDYA
+935 
-943 TIFDAMLAWY
+943 
-953 NKTPDK
+953 
-959 EATFESDLV
+959 
-968 LASNAA
+968 
-974 TVDILAFCPAS
+974 
-985 GESGSHA
+985 
-992 PLLTGYSVAL
+992 VAL
-1002 DSYEY
+1002 NYHIGGATMGTYVTDLYNYDGKLYVKIDGYESIAFDNHGNIV
-1007 KPIDKPKNLD
+1007 KTLQFPPAQNNL
-1017 GLDSVELWPHNA
+1017 
-1029 QATCLI
+1029 
-1035 FYKGTNTVKYVSGK
+1035 
-1049 SERYYRA
+1049 
-1056 VGDFSIVDND
+1056 SIS
-1066 GRTLYDLMRVW
+1066 
-1077 YDTAEYS
+1077 YDTGKTWTAIGDADYFYGSVTENNDSISYAPADLSIRDGYVYTTAVYDINHEKS
-1084 DMLTSDVRAQSKSF
+1084 DDPL
-1098 SWQEAAQ
+1098 
-1105 NWANAYYGTQKE
+1105 
-1117 VTSGSIYKFTWL
+1117 VTH
-1129 NVTVNPAEETTQA
+1129 
-1142 KRKAGEIDDNTY
+1142 
-1154 CFAVRVEFT
+1154 AVRI
-1163 AESANALQSAM
+1163 SI
-1174 AGNTVK
+1174 K
-1180 CENPAAPK
+1180 
-1188 DAYEFYRC
+1188 
-1196 CTIQLRDDGRWYGT
+1196 
-1210 ELGTGW
+1210 TGAQEI
-1216 LCAIP
+1216 LD
-1221 KKEGLPP
+1221 
-1228 PFFAVFQRRA
+1228 
-1238 GKSTGT
+1238 
-1244 SQRYVV
+1244 

>member
-47 AFLLLPVDFSV
+47 VFLLLPVDFSV

-114 PEQKTTRYI
+114 PEQKMTRYI

-152 RTVRRWK
+152 RTVRCWK

-207 HERYDVQELRYI
+207 HEHYDVQELRYI

-327 VVALVLA
+327 IVALVLA

-340 CAISWGERAQKNDD
+340 CAVSWGERAQKNDD
-354 PFADKSYTVDIL
+354 PFADKSYTVDTL

-371 AFTDGFTDG
+371 GFTDGFTDG
-380 TYPSFRTTTNT
+380 AYPTFRTATNP
-391 AGEKYVTLCDAW
+391 AGEKYVTMFNDLGYAL
-403 GSTSIY
+403 IY
-409 GPMEEYTLEKQSFYA
+409 GPMEEYKLEKQSFYA
-424 LFGSTKAS
+424 LFGNTRDAS
-432 PVDDLIQNNKSA
+432 PVDDLMQHNKSA
-444 WSGHCEEASDGQP
+444 WTGYCEEAKDSQP
-457 NQVYLLKQKD
+457 YQAYLLEQED
-467 GSVYLGLA
+467 GTIYLGLSA
-475 GDYEEDGSELF
+475 DYAEDGSECF
-486 CSVFRLNEQVN
+486 CMVYRLNEQIN

-540 VRVTQLEQADSLG
+540 VRVTRLEQGDSLG

-572 PTNEAGMQIDVI
+572 PTNEADMQIDVI

-596 ENWTHY
+596 EHWTHY
-602 LTVLHYTYG
+602 LTVLHYTSG
-611 EKTGYQVIGT
+611 EKTGYQIIGT
-621 YTGNDGLWY
+621 SMSNDGLWY
-630 NGCSYS
+630 NGCGY
-636 GEEKYYLHDFYVDY
+636 GVDLKYYLHDFYVDY
-650 AGLDLPKMFIP
+650 AGLDLPKMYIP
-661 DLLNDTAADGYG
+661 NLVDGLVEDGYG
-673 RANQC
+673 HGNTV
-678 EARLISGDGSYYFY
+678 EGRLISGNGNYSFY
-692 APITAWAC
+692 VPISGWTYKPDAEYA
-700 NPGTEFWYSRY
+700 EYWYSSY
-711 DTGSYFN
+711 NTGSYFSVT
-718 AKKLEQSLDEAKA
+718 EVDHSLYDEKP
-731 EWESTGA
+731 EWESAGYT
-738 KAEKTD
+738 AEWID
-744 AGWRFVT
+744 ESCRFVT

-758 IVTLFDAPDGTCYEV
+758 VVTLFNGPNNTCYIVEI
-773 TTHWTFDGSTEENQ
+773 HWLFDGSTEENQ
-787 WGWNRDRA
+787 WGWNHDRA
-795 VEGEAVILQA
+795 VEEEAVILQA

-815 LFTDG
+815 LPTMD
-820 SPNGSESSDPAPDD
+820 PVLDDPA
-834 TAFQADLQLASNGGA
+834 FKADLQLATNGGA
-849 SWLSLN
+849 SWMYLSKN
-855 TDGMA
+855 SAA
-860 VGGHD
+860 VSD
-865 PKDSAPTVLLD
+865 CNMRNVTPTVKLDECSYALLNEEFTPD
-876 TCDYKEYD
+876 DGKQT
-884 PSESSPSGSAV
+884 
-895 PPGGGNP
+895 
-902 LALCLSLS
+902 LTLWLS
-910 NSARFTFYEGS
+910 NNDSSHLAFYES
-921 DFMLYQHGD
+921 TNVMLYQRD
-930 TRYYK
+930 DARYYK
-935 VSSYGDYA
+935 VSNFGDYA
-943 TIFDAMLAWY
+943 TLYDAMLAWF
-953 NKTPDK
+953 NSAQSGTEP
-959 EATFESDLV
+959 SD
-968 LASNAA
+968 ASSTTTTNAVSRDSLIKA
-974 TVDILAFCPAS
+974 A
-985 GESGSHA
+985 
-992 PLLTGYSVAL
+992 
-1002 DSYEY
+1002 DSYVDLGGYLWYTAGGKFCRWHE
-1007 KPIDKPKNLD
+1007 
-1017 GLDSVELWPHNA
+1017 GGSVE
-1029 QATCLI
+1029 
-1035 FYKGTNTVKYVSGK
+1035 TVCDLPLDYDTPVSA
-1049 SERYYRA
+1049 SL
-1056 VGDFSIVDND
+1056 STQDNRILMNYHIGGAIMGSFITD
-1066 GRTLYDLMRVW
+1066 LYDTDGKKLSSINGYNAIAISGDIIVMTDHFMPTPNNMSIS
-1077 YDTAEYS
+1077 YDCGKTFTEFGDKDWFYGSA
-1084 DMLTSDVRAQSKSF
+1084 LTED
-1098 SWQEAAQ
+1098 
-1105 NWANAYYGTQKE
+1105 GTY
-1117 VTSGSIYKFTWL
+1117 VTSVNSSLEIRDGYVYTTAVYDINHEKSDDPL
-1129 NVTVNPAEETTQA
+1129 VTH
-1142 KRKAGEIDDNTY
+1142 
-1154 CFAVRVEFT
+1154 AVRI
-1163 AESANALQSAM
+1163 SI
-1174 AGNTVK
+1174 K
-1180 CENPAAPK
+1180 
-1188 DAYEFYRC
+1188 
-1196 CTIQLRDDGRWYGT
+1196 
-1210 ELGTGW
+1210 TGAQEI
-1216 LCAIP
+1216 LD
-1221 KKEGLPP
+1221 
-1228 PFFAVFQRRA
+1228 
-1238 GKSTGT
+1238 
-1244 SQRYVV
+1244 

>member
-340 CAISWGERAQKNDD
+340 CAVSWGERAQKNDD
-354 PFADKSYTVDIL
+354 PFADKSYTVDTL

-371 AFTDGFTDG
+371 GFTDGFTDG
-380 TYPSFRTTTNT
+380 AYPTFRTATNP
-391 AGEKYVTLCDAW
+391 AGEKYVTMFNDLGYAL
-403 GSTSIY
+403 IY
-409 GPMEEYTLEKQSFYA
+409 GPMEEYKLEKQSFYA
-424 LFGSTKAS
+424 LFGSTRDAS
-432 PVDDLIQNNKSA
+432 PVDDLMQHNKSA
-444 WSGHCEEASDGQP
+444 WTGYCEEAKDSQP
-457 NQVYLLKQKD
+457 YQAYLLEQED
-467 GSVYLGLA
+467 GTIYLGLSA
-475 GDYEEDGSELF
+475 DYAEDGSECF
-486 CSVFRLNEQVN
+486 CMVYRLEKEDDT
-497 PIYASMDDYAAAC
+497 IYASMDDYAAERVA
-510 VEDLKK
+510 ELKK
-516 GTMTYSVSENNDYA
+516 GTMTYSVSENNEYA

-572 PTNEAGMQIDVI
+572 PTNEAGAQINIV

-602 LTVLHYTYG
+602 LTVLHYTSG

-795 VEGEAVILQA
+795 VESEAEVLRA
-805 MVNSFRTSKI
+805 MVRSFTVNW
-815 LFTDG
+815 DADAAA
-820 SPNGSESSDPAPDD
+820 DPALDD
-834 TAFQADLQLASNGGA
+834 SDFQADLQLASNGGA
-849 SWLSLN
+849 AWMYLSKNSAAVSDCNMRNVTPTVKLDECSYALLNEEFTPDDGKQTLTLWLSN
-855 TDGMA
+855 N
-860 VGGHD
+860 
-865 PKDSAPTVLLD
+865 DS
-876 TCDYKEYD
+876 
-884 PSESSPSGSAV
+884 SH
-895 PPGGGNP
+895 
-902 LALCLSLS
+902 LA
-910 NSARFTFYEGS
+910 FYEGTNV
-921 DFMLYQHGD
+921 MLYQRD
-930 TRYYK
+930 DARYYK
-935 VSSYGDYA
+935 VSNFGDYA
-943 TIFDAMLAWY
+943 TLYDAMLAWF
-953 NKTPDK
+953 NSAQSGT
-959 EATFESDLV
+959 ETSD
-968 LASNAA
+968 ASSTTTTNAVSRDSLIKA
-974 TVDILAFCPAS
+974 A
-985 GESGSHA
+985 
-992 PLLTGYSVAL
+992 
-1002 DSYEY
+1002 DSY
-1007 KPIDKPKNLD
+1007 
-1017 GLDSVELWPHNA
+1017 
-1029 QATCLI
+1029 
-1035 FYKGTNTVKYVSGK
+1035 
-1049 SERYYRA
+1049 
-1056 VGDFSIVDND
+1056 VDND
-1066 GRTLYDLMRVW
+1066 DYLWYISGGKLCRWHEGGSVETLRELPYNDVTDQPAIATLAVEYDQVALRW
-1077 YDTAEYS
+1077 HIGGATTGTT
-1084 DMLTSDVRAQSKSF
+1084 ML
-1098 SWQEAAQ
+1098 EL
-1105 NWANAYYGTQKE
+1105 YGADGKRIME
-1117 VTSGSIYKFTWL
+1117 LDGSA
-1129 NVTVNPAEETTQA
+1129 P
-1142 KRKAGEIDDNTY
+1142 
-1154 CFAVRVEFT
+1154 FAI
-1163 AESANALQSAM
+1163 S
-1174 AGNTVK
+1174 GNTVVK
-1180 CENPAAPK
+1180 LLSFPPTTGNLLLSTDGGKTWSAIG
-1188 DAYEFYRC
+1188 DADWFYGSVTEDSSGSTSYALADL
-1196 CTIQLRDDGRWYGT
+1196 TIRDGYVYTTAVYDIDHQKTSDPLVTHSVRVN
-1210 ELGTGW
+1210 LKTGAQEI
-1216 LCAIP
+1216 LD
-1221 KKEGLPP
+1221 
-1228 PFFAVFQRRA
+1228 
-1238 GKSTGT
+1238 
-1244 SQRYVV
+1244 

>member
-47 AFLLLPVDFSV
+47 VFLLLPIDFSV

-79 TAIQSTDNLF
+79 TTIQSTDNLF
-89 GDMAEKSGQSPAQ
+89 GDMAEKSGQSPST

-123 PVTTILFYGYLAGA
+123 PVTTILFYSYLAGA

-207 HERYDVQELRYI
+207 HEHYDVQELRYI

-340 CAISWGERAQKNDD
+340 CAVSWGERGKKNDA
-354 PFADKSYTVDIL
+354 PF
-366 LYEAP
+366 
-371 AFTDGFTDG
+371 DG
-380 TYPSFRTTTNT
+380 TRYNPVLVVANWELTIGKNFRPLYYVSDESGTYFRLSCEDGVNT
-391 AGEKYVTLCDAW
+391 VTMIYDGGETAFAPMESVTLTQENFDGTLLPDLDTLRGDNKAAWRVQLPDNFDDHDPEASPNLVFLLEQEDGTLYLCIGYHFEGGDAFIEDTDRIRW
-403 GSTSIY
+403 VY
-409 GPMEEYTLEKQSFYA
+409 RLEK
-424 LFGSTKAS
+424 
-432 PVDDLIQNNKSA
+432 
-444 WSGHCEEASDGQP
+444 
-457 NQVYLLKQKD
+457 
-467 GSVYLGLA
+467 
-475 GDYEEDGSELF
+475 ED
-486 CSVFRLNEQVN
+486 NT
-497 PIYASMDDYAAAC
+497 IYPSMDDYAAAC

-540 VRVTQLEQADSLG
+540 VRVTRLEQGDSLG

-572 PTNEAGMQIDVI
+572 PTNEAGVQIDVI

-596 ENWTHY
+596 EHWTHY

-611 EKTGYQVIGT
+611 EKTGYQIIGT
-621 YTGNDGLWY
+621 SMSNDGLWY
-630 NGCSYS
+630 NGCGY
-636 GEEKYYLHDFYVDY
+636 GVDLKYYLHDFYVDY
-650 AGLDLPKMFIP
+650 AGLDLPKMYIP
-661 DLLNDTAADGYG
+661 NLVDGLVEDGYG
-673 RANQC
+673 HGNQC

-795 VEGEAVILQA
+795 VEGEAEVLRA
-805 MVNSFRTSKI
+805 MVRSFTVNW
-815 LFTDG
+815 DADAAA
-820 SPNGSESSDPAPDD
+820 DPALDD
-834 TAFQADLQLASNGGA
+834 SDFQADLQLATNGGA
-849 SWLSLN
+849 SWMYLSKN
-855 TDGMA
+855 SAA
-860 VGGHD
+860 VSD
-865 PKDSAPTVLLD
+865 CNMRNVTPTVKLDECSYALLNEEFTPD
-876 TCDYKEYD
+876 DGKQT
-884 PSESSPSGSAV
+884 
-895 PPGGGNP
+895 
-902 LALCLSLS
+902 LTLWLS
-910 NSARFTFYEGS
+910 NNDSSHLAFYES
-921 DFMLYQHGD
+921 TNVMLYQRD
-930 TRYYK
+930 DARYYK
-935 VSSYGDYA
+935 VSNFGDYA
-943 TIFDAMLAWY
+943 TLYDAMLAWF
-953 NKTPDK
+953 NSAQSGTEP
-959 EATFESDLV
+959 SD
-968 LASNAA
+968 ASLTTTTNAVSRDSLIKA
-974 TVDILAFCPAS
+974 A
-985 GESGSHA
+985 
-992 PLLTGYSVAL
+992 
-1002 DSYEY
+1002 DSYVDLGGYLWYTAGGKFCRWHE
-1007 KPIDKPKNLD
+1007 
-1017 GLDSVELWPHNA
+1017 GGSVETVCDLPLDYDTPVSASLSTQDNRILMNYHIGG
-1029 QATCLI
+1029 ATMGSFI
-1035 FYKGTNTVKYVSGK
+1035 T
-1049 SERYYRA
+1049 
-1056 VGDFSIVDND
+1056 D
-1066 GRTLYDLMRVW
+1066 LYDTDGKKLSSINGYNAIAISGDIIVMTDYFMPTPNNMSIS
-1077 YDTAEYS
+1077 YDCGKTFTEFGDKDWFYGSA
-1084 DMLTSDVRAQSKSF
+1084 LTED
-1098 SWQEAAQ
+1098 
-1105 NWANAYYGTQKE
+1105 GTY
-1117 VTSGSIYKFTWL
+1117 VTSVDSSLEIRDGYVYTTAVYDINHEKSDDPL
-1129 NVTVNPAEETTQA
+1129 VTH
-1142 KRKAGEIDDNTY
+1142 
-1154 CFAVRVEFT
+1154 AVRI
-1163 AESANALQSAM
+1163 SI
-1174 AGNTVK
+1174 K
-1180 CENPAAPK
+1180 
-1188 DAYEFYRC
+1188 
-1196 CTIQLRDDGRWYGT
+1196 
-1210 ELGTGW
+1210 TGAQEI
-1216 LCAIP
+1216 LD
-1221 KKEGLPP
+1221 
-1228 PFFAVFQRRA
+1228 
-1238 GKSTGT
+1238 
-1244 SQRYVV
+1244 

>member
-47 AFLLLPVDFSV
+47 AFMLLPVDFSV

-152 RTVRRWK
+152 RTVHRWK
-159 RDVSRADYA
+159 RDVFRADYA

-270 TDGLELPERAAYSRT
+270 TDDLDRAERAAYSRT

-340 CAISWGERAQKNDD
+340 CAVSWGNKNELSD
-354 PFADKSYTVDIL
+354 PFGKSYTIADIVYIGVEPDDTFRENAANAEL
-366 LYEAP
+366 LLRSDAQSMTLTWTDHYKWDCTAAGSFEMTEENFDRYFDGSAFEAADNP
-371 AFTDGFTDG
+371 AGWQESDMSAAKLRRENANTWCFTTSSPPDGLTD
-380 TYPSFRTTTNT
+380 Y
-391 AGEKYVTLCDAW
+391 LC
-403 GSTSIY
+403 
-409 GPMEEYTLEKQSFYA
+409 
-424 LFGSTKAS
+424 
-432 PVDDLIQNNKSA
+432 
-444 WSGHCEEASDGQP
+444 
-457 NQVYLLKQKD
+457 LLQQKD
-467 GSVYLGLA
+467 GTLYLAMGYYPDSKQTAPHCFHTL
-475 GDYEEDGSELF
+475 
-486 CSVFRLNEQVN
+486 FRLAEKAV

-510 VEDLKK
+510 VEDLKQ
-516 GTMTYSVSENNDYA
+516 GTMTYYTSENGNYGSQA
-530 SRSIE
+530 VE

-540 VRVTQLEQADSLG
+540 VRVTQLEFADSLG

-572 PTNEAGMQIDVI
+572 PTNEAGVEIEPV
-584 GGQELTDDGYLN
+584 GGQYVTDDGYLR
-596 ENWTHY
+596 ESWTHY
-602 LTVLHYTYG
+602 LTVLRYTYG

-718 AKKLEQSLDEAKA
+718 AKKLEQSLDEAKV

-795 VEGEAVILQA
+795 VEGEAEVLRA
-805 MVNSFRTSKI
+805 MVRSFTVNW
-815 LFTDG
+815 DADAAA
-820 SPNGSESSDPAPDD
+820 DPALDD
-834 TAFQADLQLASNGGA
+834 SDFQADLQLASNGGA
-849 SWLSLN
+849 AWMYLSKNSAAVSDCNMRNVTPTVRLDECSYALLHDKFTPADGARSLTLWLSNNDSSHLAFFEG
-855 TDGMA
+855 TDI
-860 VGGHD
+860 
-865 PKDSAPTVLLD
+865 
-876 TCDYKEYD
+876 
-884 PSESSPSGSAV
+884 
-895 PPGGGNP
+895 
-902 LALCLSLS
+902 
-910 NSARFTFYEGS
+910 
-921 DFMLYQHGD
+921 MLYQRD
-930 TRYYK
+930 DAYYYK
-935 VSSYGDYA
+935 VSDYGNYA
-943 TIFDAMLAWY
+943 TLYDAMLAWF
-953 NKTPDK
+953 NSAQSGTEPSDASS
-959 EATFESDLV
+959 ATTT
-968 LASNAA
+968 NAVSRDSLIKA
-974 TVDILAFCPAS
+974 A
-985 GESGSHA
+985 
-992 PLLTGYSVAL
+992 
-1002 DSYEY
+1002 DSYVDLGGY
-1007 KPIDKPKNLD
+1007 
-1017 GLDSVELWPHNA
+1017 LWYTA
-1029 QATCLI
+1029 GGKLLSLI
-1035 FYKGTNTVKYVSGK
+1035 H
-1049 SERYYRA
+1049 
-1056 VGDFSIVDND
+1056 I
-1066 GRTLYDLMRVW
+1066 
-1077 YDTAEYS
+1077 
-1084 DMLTSDVRAQSKSF
+1084 
-1098 SWQEAAQ
+1098 
-1105 NWANAYYGTQKE
+1105 
-1117 VTSGSIYKFTWL
+1117 
-1129 NVTVNPAEETTQA
+1129 
-1142 KRKAGEIDDNTY
+1142 
-1154 CFAVRVEFT
+1154 
-1163 AESANALQSAM
+1163 
-1174 AGNTVK
+1174 
-1180 CENPAAPK
+1180 
-1188 DAYEFYRC
+1188 
-1196 CTIQLRDDGRWYGT
+1196 
-1210 ELGTGW
+1210 
-1216 LCAIP
+1216 
-1221 KKEGLPP
+1221 
-1228 PFFAVFQRRA
+1228 
-1238 GKSTGT
+1238 
-1244 SQRYVV
+1244 

>member
-47 AFLLLPVDFSV
+47 VFLLLPVDFSV

-79 TAIQSTDNLF
+79 TTIQSTDNLF

-207 HERYDVQELRYI
+207 HEHYDVQELRYI

-340 CAISWGERAQKNDD
+340 CAVSWGERAQTQKNDD

-380 TYPSFRTTTNT
+380 AYPTFRTATNP
-391 AGEKYVTLCDAW
+391 AGEKYVTMFNDLGYAL
-403 GSTSIY
+403 IY
-409 GPMEEYTLEKQSFYA
+409 GPMEEYKLEKQSFYA

-602 LTVLHYTYG
+602 LTVLHYTSG
-611 EKTGYQVIGT
+611 EQTGYQVIGT

-795 VEGEAVILQA
+795 VEGEAAILQA
-805 MVNSFRTSKI
+805 MTDSFTITGKI
-815 LFTDG
+815 LLTQEDASAASTGFDALDAALDALGDMNVTADPLG
-820 SPNGSESSDPAPDD
+820 HAVMVPNATAKWDDRNGTNIAYRAEIAKQFRQYSWKEASNVAQFGEEVLSVQCGRWNFYLYSNYKNVLSFFDQESDPKGYPYAFEITNAGAENAVWDAFYKWYEEAVAADNGKQTVTPAATDTLSRASITKSADSYVDLGGYLWYTAGGKFYRWHEGGSVETIDTLPIDSLTDSPVRATLSIRGSRVALNYHIGGATMGTYVTELYNPDGEQYVKIDGYESIAFDNHGNIVKTLQFPPAQNNLSISYDSGKTWTSIGDADYFYGSVTENNDSISYAP
-834 TAFQADLQLASNGGA
+834 ADLSIR
-849 SWLSLN
+849 
-855 TDGMA
+855 DGYVYTTA
-860 VGGHD
+860 V
-865 PKDSAPTVLLD
+865 
-876 TCDYKEYD
+876 YD
-884 PSESSPSGSAV
+884 
-895 PPGGGNP
+895 
-902 LALCLSLS
+902 
-910 NSARFTFYEGS
+910 
-921 DFMLYQHGD
+921 
-930 TRYYK
+930 
-935 VSSYGDYA
+935 
-943 TIFDAMLAWY
+943 
-953 NKTPDK
+953 
-959 EATFESDLV
+959 
-968 LASNAA
+968 
-974 TVDILAFCPAS
+974 
-985 GESGSHA
+985 
-992 PLLTGYSVAL
+992 
-1002 DSYEY
+1002 
-1007 KPIDKPKNLD
+1007 IDHQK
-1017 GLDSVELWPHNA
+1017 
-1029 QATCLI
+1029 
-1035 FYKGTNTVKYVSGK
+1035 
-1049 SERYYRA
+1049 
-1056 VGDFSIVDND
+1056 
-1066 GRTLYDLMRVW
+1066 
-1077 YDTAEYS
+1077 
-1084 DMLTSDVRAQSKSF
+1084 TSDPL
-1098 SWQEAAQ
+1098 
-1105 NWANAYYGTQKE
+1105 
-1117 VTSGSIYKFTWL
+1117 VTH
-1129 NVTVNPAEETTQA
+1129 
-1142 KRKAGEIDDNTY
+1142 
-1154 CFAVRVEFT
+1154 AVRI
-1163 AESANALQSAM
+1163 SI
-1174 AGNTVK
+1174 K
-1180 CENPAAPK
+1180 
-1188 DAYEFYRC
+1188 
-1196 CTIQLRDDGRWYGT
+1196 
-1210 ELGTGW
+1210 TGAQEI
-1216 LCAIP
+1216 LD
-1221 KKEGLPP
+1221 
-1228 PFFAVFQRRA
+1228 
-1238 GKSTGT
+1238 
-1244 SQRYVV
+1244 

>member
-168 AMLSDTARD
+168 SLLFDTARD

-340 CAISWGERAQKNDD
+340 CAVSWGERAQKNDD
-354 PFADKSYTVDIL
+354 PFADKSYTVDTL

-371 AFTDGFTDG
+371 GFTDGFTDG
-380 TYPSFRTTTNT
+380 AYPTFRTATNP
-391 AGEKYVTLCDAW
+391 AGEKYVTMFNDLGYAL
-403 GSTSIY
+403 IY
-409 GPMEEYTLEKQSFYA
+409 GPMEEYKLEKQSFYA
-424 LFGSTKAS
+424 LFGNTRDAS
-432 PVDDLIQNNKSA
+432 PVDDLMQHNKSA
-444 WSGHCEEASDGQP
+444 WTGYCEEAKDSQP
-457 NQVYLLKQKD
+457 YQAYLLEQED
-467 GSVYLGLA
+467 GTIYLGLSA
-475 GDYEEDGSELF
+475 DYAEDGSECF
-486 CSVFRLNEQVN
+486 CMVYRLEKEDDT
-497 PIYASMDDYAAAC
+497 IYASMDDYAAERVA
-510 VEDLKK
+510 ELKK
-516 GTMTYSVSENNDYA
+516 GTMTYSVSENNEYA

-572 PTNEAGMQIDVI
+572 PTNEAGVEINIV

-596 ENWTHY
+596 ENWMHY
-602 LTVLHYTYG
+602 LTVLRYTYG

-636 GEEKYYLHDFYVDY
+636 GEEKYYLHDFYIDY
-650 AGLDLPKMFIP
+650 AGLDLPRYQIGALYHF
-661 DLLNDTAADGYG
+661 TDGYG
-673 RANQC
+673 NDLTPDGRVQ
-678 EARLISGDGSYYFY
+678 SGDGWYFY
-692 APITAWAC
+692 LPNT
-700 NPGTEFWYSRY
+700 GTWNASLEEPLWESAYGTKSTFVVKSFSTDASDAADYFKRDGWNVEDVDGQSVYTKTNGGQHARIRLYDRTDGGHYEVQTFWY
-711 DTGSYFN
+711 DG
-718 AKKLEQSLDEAKA
+718 QS
-731 EWESTGA
+731 TQ
-738 KAEKTD
+738 
-744 AGWRFVT
+744 
-751 HEGMSNT
+751 
-758 IVTLFDAPDGTCYEV
+758 
-773 TTHWTFDGSTEENQ
+773 ENQ
-787 WGWNRDRA
+787 WGWSAARQT
-795 VEGEAVILQA
+795 EGERDLLEQMAKTFTVSDA
-805 MVNSFRTSKI
+805 MKKAYSPSFPADIALVSSGGGI
-815 LFTDG
+815 D
-820 SPNGSESSDPAPDD
+820 SIVYYASANSSDHRSVSLVDGESALHLSDFTYKKLPD
-834 TAFQADLQLASNGGA
+834 TTRVPEGRYIQLWPENSNQ
-849 SWLSLN
+849 S
-855 TDGMA
+855 
-860 VGGHD
+860 
-865 PKDSAPTVLLD
+865 
-876 TCDYKEYD
+876 YFE
-884 PSESSPSGSAV
+884 
-895 PPGGGNP
+895 
-902 LALCLSLS
+902 
-910 NSARFTFYEGS
+910 FYEGS
-921 DFMLYQHGD
+921 NIVRYVLTKDGSVCYEASGDFGKHE
-930 TRYYK
+930 
-935 VSSYGDYA
+935 
-943 TIFDAMLAWY
+943 TIFDAMLAW
-953 NKTPDK
+953 
-959 EATFESDLV
+959 FE
-968 LASNAA
+968 
-974 TVDILAFCPAS
+974 
-985 GESGSHA
+985 
-992 PLLTGYSVAL
+992 
-1002 DSYEY
+1002 
-1007 KPIDKPKNLD
+1007 
-1017 GLDSVELWPHNA
+1017 
-1029 QATCLI
+1029 
-1035 FYKGTNTVKYVSGK
+1035 
-1049 SERYYRA
+1049 
-1056 VGDFSIVDND
+1056 
-1066 GRTLYDLMRVW
+1066 
-1077 YDTAEYS
+1077 
-1084 DMLTSDVRAQSKSF
+1084 
-1098 SWQEAAQ
+1098 EAA
-1105 NWANAYYGTQKE
+1105 ANE
-1117 VTSGSIYKFTWL
+1117 
-1129 NVTVNPAEETTQA
+1129 
-1142 KRKAGEIDDNTY
+1142 D
-1154 CFAVRVEFT
+1154 
-1163 AESANALQSAM
+1163 AESANAVIK
-1174 AGNTVK
+1174 NTVLNRDVLIQSSGSHVDFGGFLWYTAGGELRRYRSGVIETVDTLPIDYLNDTPVNASLSTQDDRLLMSYHIGGATSGSFVTDLYGVDGK
-1180 CENPAAPK
+1180 KIASIGGYNSIAISGDTVVKTLQFPPAANNLYISYDCGGTFTPLGDK
-1188 DAYEFYRC
+1188 DWYYGAVKEDDSGVTYMSAELE
-1196 CTIQLRDDGRWYGT
+1196 IRDGYVYTHAVYDVFHDKTSDPLVTHAVRISIK
-1210 ELGTGW
+1210 TGAQEI
-1216 LCAIP
+1216 LD
-1221 KKEGLPP
+1221 
-1228 PFFAVFQRRA
+1228 
-1238 GKSTGT
+1238 
-1244 SQRYVV
+1244 

>member
-47 AFLLLPVDFSV
+47 VFLLLPVDFSV

-63 QAAPP
+63 QAEPP

-159 RDVSRADYA
+159 RDVARADYA
-168 AMLSDTARD
+168 AMLSNTARD

-327 VVALVLA
+327 IVALVLA

-340 CAISWGERAQKNDD
+340 CAVSWGERAQAQKNDD

-380 TYPSFRTTTNT
+380 TYPSFRTATNP
-391 AGEKYVTLCDAW
+391 AGEKYVTMFNDLGYAL
-403 GSTSIY
+403 IY
-409 GPMEEYTLEKQSFYA
+409 GPMEEYKLEKQSFYA
-424 LFGSTKAS
+424 LFGNTRDAS
-432 PVDDLIQNNKSA
+432 PVDDLMQHNKSA
-444 WSGHCEEASDGQP
+444 WTGYCEEAKDSQP
-457 NQVYLLKQKD
+457 YQAYLLEQED
-467 GSVYLGLA
+467 GTIYLGLSA
-475 GDYEEDGSELF
+475 DYAEDGSECF
-486 CSVFRLNEQVN
+486 CMVYRLNEQIN

-572 PTNEAGMQIDVI
+572 PTNEAGAQINIV

-596 ENWTHY
+596 EHWTHY

-611 EKTGYQVIGT
+611 EKTGYQIIGT

-636 GEEKYYLHDFYVDY
+636 GEEKYYLHDFYIDY
-650 AGLDLPKMFIP
+650 AGLNEPKMYIP
-661 DLLNDTAADGYG
+661 DLVDGLVEDGYG
-673 RANQC
+673 HGNSV
-678 EARLISGDGSYYFY
+678 EGRLISGSTYNFCYYY
-692 APITAWAC
+692 VPITGWAC
-700 NPGTEFWYSRY
+700 SPGTDYWYSRY
-711 DTGSYFN
+711 DTGSYFSV
-718 AKKLEQSLDEAKA
+718 KKLERGINDAKA
-731 EWESTGA
+731 EWESTGVTG
-738 KAEKTD
+738 EKVDT
-744 AGWRFVT
+744 GCWRYVT

-758 IVTLFDAPDGTCYEV
+758 IVTLFAGPNNTTYEV
-773 TTHWTFDGSTEENQ
+773 EIHWLFDGSTEENQ

-805 MVNSFRTSKI
+805 MVKHFTINGGI
-815 LFTDG
+815 YFTDG
-820 SPNGSESSDPAPDD
+820 SSDSESPAD
-834 TAFQADLQLASNGGA
+834 TAFLTDLQLASNGGA

-865 PKDSAPTVLLD
+865 PKDAAPTVLLD

-895 PPGGGNP
+895 PPRGGNP

-974 TVDILAFCPAS
+974 TVDILAFCPAG

-1196 CTIQLRDDGRWYGT
+1196 CTIQLKDDGRWYGT

-1216 LCAIP
+1216 
-1221 KKEGLPP
+1221 
-1228 PFFAVFQRRA
+1228 
-1238 GKSTGT
+1238 
-1244 SQRYVV
+1244 

>member
-34 RAKTRCWL
+34 RAKARCWL

-47 AFLLLPVDFSV
+47 VFLLLPVDFSM

-79 TAIQSTDNLF
+79 TTIQSTDNLF

-159 RDVSRADYA
+159 RNVARADYA

-270 TDGLELPERAAYSRT
+270 TDGLERAERAAYSRT

-290 QSSVRALPATT
+290 QSNVRALPATT
-301 CFGGTVER
+301 CFGSTVER

-327 VVALVLA
+327 IVALVLA

-340 CAISWGERAQKNDD
+340 CAVGWGERGRKNDD
-354 PFADKSYTVDIL
+354 PFADKSYTVDTL

-371 AFTDGFTDG
+371 GFTDGFTDG
-380 TYPSFRTTTNT
+380 AYPTFRTATNP
-391 AGEKYVTLCDAW
+391 AGEKYVTMFNDLGYAL
-403 GSTSIY
+403 IY
-409 GPMEEYTLEKQSFYA
+409 GPMEEYKLEKQSFYA
-424 LFGSTKAS
+424 LFGNTRDAS
-432 PVDDLIQNNKSA
+432 PVDDLMQHNRAA
-444 WSGHCEEASDGQP
+444 WTGYCEEAKDSQP
-457 NQVYLLKQKD
+457 YQAYLLEQED
-467 GSVYLGLA
+467 GTIYLGLSA
-475 GDYEEDGSELF
+475 DYAEDGSECF
-486 CSVFRLNEQVN
+486 CMVYRLEKQDDT
-497 PIYASMDDYAAAC
+497 IYASMDDYAATC
-510 VEDLKK
+510 VAELKK
-516 GTMTYSVSENNDYA
+516 GTMTYSVSENNEYA

-540 VRVTQLEQADSLG
+540 VRVTQLEQGDSLG

-596 ENWTHY
+596 EHWTHY

-611 EKTGYQVIGT
+611 EKTGYQIIGT

-630 NGCSYS
+630 NGCSY
-636 GEEKYYLHDFYVDY
+636 GVDLKYYLHDFYIDY
-650 AGLDLPKMFIP
+650 AGLNEPKMYIP
-661 DLLNDTAADGYG
+661 NLLNAATDGYG

-758 IVTLFDAPDGTCYEV
+758 VVTLFNGPNNTCYIVEI
-773 TTHWTFDGSTEENQ
+773 HWLFDGSTEENQ

-815 LFTDG
+815 LPTTD
-820 SPNGSESSDPAPDD
+820 PVLDDPA
-834 TAFQADLQLASNGGA
+834 FKADLQLATNGGA
-849 SWLSLN
+849 SWMYLSKN
-855 TDGMA
+855 SAA
-860 VGGHD
+860 VSD
-865 PKDSAPTVLLD
+865 CNMRNVTPTVKLDECSYALLNEEFTPD
-876 TCDYKEYD
+876 DGKQT
-884 PSESSPSGSAV
+884 
-895 PPGGGNP
+895 
-902 LALCLSLS
+902 LTLWLS
-910 NSARFTFYEGS
+910 NNDSSHLAFYEGTNV
-921 DFMLYQHGD
+921 MLYQRD
-930 TRYYK
+930 DARYYK
-935 VSSYGDYA
+935 VSNFGDYA
-943 TIFDAMLAWY
+943 TLYDAMLAWF
-953 NKTPDK
+953 NSAQSGT
-959 EATFESDLV
+959 ETSD
-968 LASNAA
+968 ASSTTTTNAVSRDSLIKA
-974 TVDILAFCPAS
+974 A
-985 GESGSHA
+985 
-992 PLLTGYSVAL
+992 
-1002 DSYEY
+1002 DSY
-1007 KPIDKPKNLD
+1007 
-1017 GLDSVELWPHNA
+1017 
-1029 QATCLI
+1029 
-1035 FYKGTNTVKYVSGK
+1035 
-1049 SERYYRA
+1049 
-1056 VGDFSIVDND
+1056 VDND
-1066 GRTLYDLMRVW
+1066 DYLWYISGGKLCRWREGSAVETICTLPIDSLTDSPVRATLSIMVSRVALRYHIGGATMGTYVTELYNSDGEQYVKIDGYESIAFDNHGNIVKTLQFPPAQNNLSISYDSGKTWTSIGDADYFYGSVTEDGSSISYFPGALEIRDGYVYTTAV
-1077 YDTAEYS
+1077 YDI
-1084 DMLTSDVRAQSKSF
+1084 DHQKTSDPL
-1098 SWQEAAQ
+1098 
-1105 NWANAYYGTQKE
+1105 
-1117 VTSGSIYKFTWL
+1117 VTHS
-1129 NVTVNPAEETTQA
+1129 
-1142 KRKAGEIDDNTY
+1142 
-1154 CFAVRVEFT
+1154 VRV
-1163 AESANALQSAM
+1163 NL
-1174 AGNTVK
+1174 K
-1180 CENPAAPK
+1180 
-1188 DAYEFYRC
+1188 
-1196 CTIQLRDDGRWYGT
+1196 
-1210 ELGTGW
+1210 TGAQEI
-1216 LCAIP
+1216 LD
-1221 KKEGLPP
+1221 
-1228 PFFAVFQRRA
+1228 
-1238 GKSTGT
+1238 
-1244 SQRYVV
+1244 

>member
-47 AFLLLPVDFSV
+47 VFLLLPVDFSV

-79 TAIQSTDNLF
+79 TTIQSTDNLF

-207 HERYDVQELRYI
+207 HEHYDVQELRYI

-340 CAISWGERAQKNDD
+340 CAVSWGERAQTQKNDD

-371 AFTDGFTDG
+371 GFTDGFTDG
-380 TYPSFRTTTNT
+380 AYPTFRTATNP
-391 AGEKYVTLCDAW
+391 AGEKYVTMFNDLGYAL
-403 GSTSIY
+403 IY
-409 GPMEEYTLEKQSFYA
+409 GPMEEYKLEKQSFYA
-424 LFGSTKAS
+424 LFGNTRDAS
-432 PVDDLIQNNKSA
+432 PVDDLMQHNKSA
-444 WSGHCEEASDGQP
+444 WTGYCEEAKDSQP
-457 NQVYLLKQKD
+457 YQAYLLEQED
-467 GSVYLGLA
+467 GTIYLGLSA
-475 GDYEEDGSELF
+475 DYAEDGSECF
-486 CSVFRLNEQVN
+486 CMVYRLEKEDDT
-497 PIYASMDDYAAAC
+497 IYASMDDYAAERVA
-510 VEDLKK
+510 ELKK
-516 GTMTYSVSENNDYA
+516 GTMTYSVSENNEYA

-602 LTVLHYTYG
+602 LTVLHYTSG
-611 EKTGYQVIGT
+611 EQTGYQVIGT

-758 IVTLFDAPDGTCYEV
+758 IVTLFDAPDGICYEV

-795 VEGEAVILQA
+795 VEGEAAILQA
-805 MVNSFRTSKI
+805 MTDSFTITGKI
-815 LFTDG
+815 LLSQEDASAASTGFDALDAALDALGDMNVTADPLG
-820 SPNGSESSDPAPDD
+820 HAVMVPNATAKWDDRNGTNIAYRAEIAKQFRQYSWKEASNVAQFGEEVLSVQCGRWNFYLYSNYKNVLSFFDQESDPKGYPYAFEITNAGAENAVWDAFYKWYEEAVAADNGKQTVTPAATDTLSRASITKSADSYVDNDD
-834 TAFQADLQLASNGGA
+834 YLWYISGGKLCR
-849 SWLSLN
+849 WR
-855 TDGMA
+855 
-860 VGGHD
+860 
-865 PKDSAPTVLLD
+865 
-876 TCDYKEYD
+876 E
-884 PSESSPSGSAV
+884 GSAV
-895 PPGGGNP
+895 ETICTLPIDSLTDSPVR
-902 LALCLSLS
+902 ATLSI
-910 NSARFTFYEGS
+910 
-921 DFMLYQHGD
+921 M
-930 TRYYK
+930 
-935 VSSYGDYA
+935 VSR
-943 TIFDAMLAWY
+943 
-953 NKTPDK
+953 
-959 EATFESDLV
+959 
-968 LASNAA
+968 
-974 TVDILAFCPAS
+974 
-985 GESGSHA
+985 
-992 PLLTGYSVAL
+992 VAL
-1002 DSYEY
+1002 NYHIGGATMGTYVTELYNSDGEQYVKIDGYESIAFDNHGNIVKTLQFPPAQNNLSISY
-1007 KPIDKPKNLD
+1007 D
-1017 GLDSVELWPHNA
+1017 
-1029 QATCLI
+1029 
-1035 FYKGTNTVKYVSGK
+1035 SGK
-1049 SERYYRA
+1049 TWTAIGDADYFYGSVTEDGSSISYFPGALEIRDGYVYTTA
-1056 VGDFSIVDND
+1056 V
-1066 GRTLYDLMRVW
+1066 YDI
-1077 YDTAEYS
+1077 DHQK
-1084 DMLTSDVRAQSKSF
+1084 TSDPL
-1098 SWQEAAQ
+1098 
-1105 NWANAYYGTQKE
+1105 
-1117 VTSGSIYKFTWL
+1117 VTHS
-1129 NVTVNPAEETTQA
+1129 
-1142 KRKAGEIDDNTY
+1142 
-1154 CFAVRVEFT
+1154 VRV
-1163 AESANALQSAM
+1163 NL
-1174 AGNTVK
+1174 K
-1180 CENPAAPK
+1180 
-1188 DAYEFYRC
+1188 
-1196 CTIQLRDDGRWYGT
+1196 
-1210 ELGTGW
+1210 TGAQEI
-1216 LCAIP
+1216 LD
-1221 KKEGLPP
+1221 
-1228 PFFAVFQRRA
+1228 
-1238 GKSTGT
+1238 
-1244 SQRYVV
+1244 